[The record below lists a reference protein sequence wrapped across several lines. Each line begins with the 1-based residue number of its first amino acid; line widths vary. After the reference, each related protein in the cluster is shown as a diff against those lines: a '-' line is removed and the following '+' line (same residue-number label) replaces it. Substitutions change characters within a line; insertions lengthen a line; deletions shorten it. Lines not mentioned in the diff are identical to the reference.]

1 MANVF
6 DRLDRIEKNQTQGKR
21 DKRSALDRLDQI
33 QPVKDTAKKVDADSL
48 SRAKTTRQNQTK
60 TDTTAQGSKRKS
72 FFSYD
77 HKATSGYGQAN
88 RSPMGEVPRNAVWAE
103 KKAEDQNGEK
113 FSVGKLAGGMAVK
126 GATDFA
132 KSISGT
138 LSFLE
143 GAVTKPLDQLMG
155 AEGEFVE
162 SGMFHKLNEDIK
174 AEQEAAREYFQ
185 PNVEQGGKAA
195 EIADFLGTTTISAIP
210 QGLMAT
216 VAGSTKA
223 AQMGVDVVA
232 KAKDLAPGIWNSVRS
247 LAARSAKDPAFWSSF
262 FQTIGNDYEEA
273 IADGASELKAV
284 SYAIGNGL
292 LNAQVEVGGGLET
305 MDEAGDMG
313 IKAWAKAATEEGNEE
328 VIQGIIQ
335 RGLQNLVYEKGNP
348 IASVSDENAVLNPM
362 TSAQEWAGG
371 AFAGGVLS
379 GARIGGNYL
388 AGRAYNRKLA
398 NIGSDYQVEPEALV
412 KEGLSFPQGTEAR
425 RTAEQMQEKIS
436 SGTALTDTD
445 LGKMVAANEQTMYQ
459 QRQLEWANTPAEE
472 RAADGDRALLE
483 TARKMV
489 QGRENGKDPLTEAL
503 SGGKRVNQEQL
514 TQEQMEAWDTHND
527 VWVDAKDNVYQMDP
541 TQHISQR
548 TFEGVG
554 DRKVNAFQFDHP
566 ELQSYYKQAAE
577 QLVRDASLSID
588 APKTTRVERGTQ
600 GKRYI
605 HEILDT
611 PSLRSA
617 MDMGL
622 SRNQVIQAAQDLI
635 ADNGQENNAAAKR
648 LEFVLDDMLTRGYT
662 TAEGESF
669 GPNAAYISAKETI
682 PGYQAEQR
690 EALPIW
696 DMEETAQA
704 ETAREQD
711 VQQRMKRVRRAAGA
725 LGESGGKALT
735 AAYTEDTAKTIAP
748 KEAVEG
754 FYRVYNAAM
763 NGEQLTGEGAQA
775 AQKLPAH
782 LRFAAESAGQQDAL
796 RAKQAQFFGEKAG
809 LVKDDSWK
817 KAHLSS
823 KTNRTLD
830 ALGKAL
836 GVQIKF
842 AETVADGQANAQ
854 YGNGVITLALDAK
867 DPVLTSVVH
876 EAVHRIRETSPEA
889 YNTLAEFVQQTMT
902 AEGLDFN
909 LSERARLYGTEN
921 VSDLTEEMVADAFG
935 RVLGN
940 EDAVAILVQEHRNVA
955 QKVMDVLRDI
965 VNAVKRVLNHQ
976 NLELTAEQRAAFQDL
991 EGRMGEMERL
1001 FSDALGKAEAQRA
1014 KTLQGQNSD
1023 ATMGTTRNS
1032 LKEDL
1037 ENGRARKETRE
1048 DFKRR
1053 SVTEG
1058 YSVYEGKT
1066 AAYGYRNVSGR
1077 SAQGNARQVQEEVK
1091 KLGINAEII
1100 DGPLLWNRDGVTGTR
1115 EVKQAVT
1122 VGRSRIFINN
1132 ASTISPRNIAG
1143 HEAFHLW
1150 RSGTGRD
1157 AYIETVEDNLL
1168 FTSEAFREY
1177 QSAVAEAYLGGEA
1190 DLSDP
1195 KQEAILTEEL
1205 FAYISGDIHEGVYD
1219 DFLRPMFRDFDAVK
1233 AAWDE
1238 LVALNS
1244 GTKFSLKTPVEETDK
1259 LLALHNKDEN
1269 SILAAIKLG
1278 GLPMPS
1284 IAIVKARDGHTKY
1297 GPISLVFSKDTIDPQ
1312 LFRANKVYGGDA
1324 WTPTSPR
1331 VDYPVNSKKASQ
1343 LENELHRLAGDTS
1356 VAGGIF
1362 GNSAALRSVG
1372 IDDTSTRSTAELAEK
1387 LASTDTVRAA
1397 YLAEQG
1403 KSLEPVK
1410 MDKVWDKFGNDTL
1423 QKVIDRLGVNTLA
1436 EIEASLETGE
1446 SVKDALGENAE
1457 GIRDILRDY
1466 YREQGEPM
1474 LRRMAVKRHWTD
1486 AEINERRQTRIENSM
1501 DGVSIFTLEDI
1512 VRHAWDMYQDG
1523 GATKGEIDR
1532 MATSDA
1538 LRSAV
1543 DDHAVEEWIAGK
1555 LDGLLG
1561 EAGIYNGKDPYTP
1574 SGNLRSFS
1582 QLHYAYTLENIVK
1595 AMKEGQE
1602 ERGGNTWGA
1611 SAKTLQSVATPEY
1624 RSIQEIKADSG
1635 RLGMDE
1641 GAEYEAK
1648 LQAIDDQIGSIITKI
1663 KQGNKAHSDN
1673 SFVESDIIGSILME
1687 TSKGKRTVDAIMRA
1701 FSKEGYKISSQTA
1714 QDIQAVYQAA
1724 AEMPT
1729 GYFEAKPRRAVGFD
1743 EVLAAVIP
1751 DDSSKKLRDGL
1762 EQAGVQMLEYKTG
1775 DDADRLAKVNSVE
1788 GARFSRSDRELLS
1801 DYVKKYGAIP
1811 RGEKPSRE
1819 ITMPKKTGDGKN
1831 LSRTVRTILEAGAT
1845 PEAMV
1850 PNIEKLAA
1858 RGDFS
1863 YEAYSDKKAI
1873 SDAES
1878 KIRKVGW
1885 GQALTEWTAS
1895 MKKGEVSKANTA
1907 MGWALYN
1914 NAANSG
1920 DTKTALTVL
1929 NQMVEHQRSAAQAL
1943 QATRILKSMSPET
1956 QLYGVQR
1963 SVENLQEELN
1973 KRYGDK
1979 KGPELKIDE
1988 DLAERFMK
1996 AKDQESRDELLKEIY
2011 RDIGRQMPSRFID
2024 RWNAWRY
2031 LAMLG
2036 NTRTH
2041 VRNIVGNAG
2050 FMPVVATKNLVG
2062 TAIESAVYRVSG
2074 GKLNRSKALVW
2085 GGKQDRALLSA
2096 AWGDYAKVQEAALG
2110 GGKYS
2115 EFANAN
2121 RYIEEGRKIF
2131 GNTKIGL
2138 WNATGG
2144 KALETFRKA
2153 NSAALDVEDV
2163 WFSKPHY
2170 AYALSQYCKAH
2181 NITAEQIASGKGLR
2195 AAREYAIL
2203 EAQKA
2208 TYRDTNAFS
2217 QTISD
2222 LGRGSKAGKNKAK
2235 KAVATIME
2243 GILPFRKTPA
2253 NILARG
2259 VEYSPI
2265 GLANGIKEA
2274 LWDVQKGTKTGAE
2287 AIDAISAG
2295 LSGTGL
2301 LALGLYMAAQGLVR
2315 GHGGDDDKKK
2325 KFEEMQ
2331 GHQAYALELPD
2342 GRSVTLDWLAPEAL
2356 PFFIGVNLWE
2366 ETGGER
2372 ATLSDWMTST
2382 KLVTEPLL
2390 EMSCLQ
2396 SLNAVFDAV
2405 GYASSEGLDGL
2416 PAALAS
2422 AGTSYLTQALP
2433 TVLGQVE
2440 RTGEDKRY
2448 TTYTEKNAFLTG
2460 DIQYTLGKA
2469 SARVPGWD
2477 YQQIPYIDAWG
2488 RTEASGNA
2496 GTRAFNNF
2504 VNPAYTSQIQTS
2516 EMEKELLRLYEAT
2529 GESGVFPQR
2538 AEKYFTV
2545 DQERK
2550 DLTAQEYVKYAALKG
2565 QTSYQLATDLVK
2577 DKKYQTM
2584 SDQDKAAAVE
2594 NAYKLANQ
2602 QAKQKVGGYKP
2613 ESWIIKA
2620 AEAEKKHGI
2629 DQETYVLLKTQ
2640 TAGIESLK
2648 DKDGETISNSKGLQ
2662 IMELV
2667 YGYTGLSD
2675 KQKEA
2680 MFEYLGVGKTIRHY
2694 NPGKVKQELEKMKKK

>member
-1 MANVF
+1 MAKSFTDNF
-6 DRLDRIEKNQTQGKR
+6 Y
-21 DKRSALDRLDQI
+21 SALRSTGKGDEKKVSSPNDGKSSSARKNDNTYTGRFFEALEDKNVQFQNAKRVTPPTRTAGGGSTRNAAKEARKEQFAQKRTEREQAARAREIGDYVSGLDQEQQDAYDRAAAMLQREKSSSDSGLPEGYRKAGLKDLTWNSLKQGYYNAVYGQESFKDMYGDENEKARYEELLQGEDYRFVPQGGI
-33 QPVKDTAKKVDADSL
+33 QEAVSGAANLLGQQVRQWTDPNSVLLATGAATAASLAGKAGPQIMIPEEIITVPAAFAAGIKLGSSRSNFEIEAGNAYNELIENGVSADTAKKIATGVGGVNAALEFVQLDELFKSFKILKKSGA
-48 SRAKTTRQNQTK
+48 AKNLTEEIGQELLRRGI
-60 TDTTAQGSKRKS
+60 DVASETAQ
-72 FFSYD
+72 
-77 HKATSGYGQAN
+77 
-88 RSPMGEVPRNAVWAE
+88 EVAQE
-103 KKAEDQNGEK
+103 
-113 FSVGKLAGGMAVK
+113 
-126 GATDFA
+126 GATIA
-132 KSISGT
+132 GAQLGQKLESGNWQYT
-138 LSFLE
+138 GDEVKDRLLDTARSSALSFAAMNVP
-143 GAVTKPLDQLMG
+143 GAVNNTLYQVKNHSNSQTSQQDTVINNSQERQEQP
-155 AEGEFVE
+155 
-162 SGMFHKLNEDIK
+162 
-174 AEQEAAREYFQ
+174 QEAVRAPQESTER
-185 PNVEQGGKAA
+185 QGDTAPA
-195 EIADFLGTTTISAIP
+195 E
-210 QGLMAT
+210 
-216 VAGSTKA
+216 
-223 AQMGVDVVA
+223 AQ
-232 KAKDLAPGIWNSVRS
+232 N
-247 LAARSAKDPAFWSSF
+247 
-262 FQTIGNDYEEA
+262 
-273 IADGASELKAV
+273 
-284 SYAIGNGL
+284 
-292 LNAQVEVGGGLET
+292 NAQ
-305 MDEAGDMG
+305 
-313 IKAWAKAATEEGNEE
+313 
-328 VIQGIIQ
+328 
-335 RGLQNLVYEKGNP
+335 
-348 IASVSDENAVLNPM
+348 
-362 TSAQEWAGG
+362 
-371 AFAGGVLS
+371 
-379 GARIGGNYL
+379 
-388 AGRAYNRKLA
+388 
-398 NIGSDYQVEPEALV
+398 
-412 KEGLSFPQGTEAR
+412 
-425 RTAEQMQEKIS
+425 
-436 SGTALTDTD
+436 
-445 LGKMVAANEQTMYQ
+445 
-459 QRQLEWANTPAEE
+459 
-472 RAADGDRALLE
+472 DGDRALLE
-483 TARKMV
+483 TAREMV

-548 TFEGVG
+548 TFEGVR

-635 ADNGQENNAAAKR
+635 ADHGQENYAAAKR

-704 ETAREQD
+704 ETAGEQD
-711 VQQRMKRVRRAAGA
+711 VQQRMERVRRAAGA

-763 NGEQLTGEGAQA
+763 KGEQLTGEGAKA

-782 LRFAAESAGQQDAL
+782 LRFAAESAGKQDAL
-796 RAKQAQFFGEKAG
+796 RARQARFFGEKAG

-836 GVQIKF
+836 GVQIRF
-842 AETVADGQANAQ
+842 AETVAEGTANGQYADGT
-854 YGNGVITLALDAK
+854 ITLALDGEN
-867 DPVLTSVVH
+867 PVMTTVTH
-876 EAVHRIRETSPEA
+876 EAVHRLREMSPEA
-889 YNTLAEFVQQTMT
+889 YSALADFVR
-902 AEGLDFN
+902 GN
-909 LSERARLYGTEN
+909 LSEETADYALRKREVLNQSGDVDAM
-921 VSDLTEEMVADAFG
+921 TEEMVADAFG
-935 RVLGN
+935 RVLNDGK
-940 EDAVAILVQEHRNVA
+940 AIERLVQDDRSLAE
-955 QKVMDVLRDI
+955 KVRDVLADI
-965 VNAVKRVLNHQ
+965 VNAVKRVLDHQ
-976 NLELTAEQRAAFQDL
+976 NLELTAEQKAEFREL
-991 EGRMGEMERL
+991 EIRMGEMERL
-1001 FSDALGKAEAQRA
+1001 FSDALGKAEAQNGQKNTAQEGGTA
-1014 KTLQGQNSD
+1014 KFSIKETENGQYYVKADRQVLEGDDPAKWGKQLENFINNEIRHNRDVVLPTTDGNLIRLTERSAYKLSD
-1023 ATMGTTRNS
+1023 RNATNLKNHQKSELTPAQFKAKESAAAHIDEIILVGEFKSNADDIGGYHQNDIGEDGFNTYDAYFEDHDGQYYLVQFTSALNGDVETAYSIGAMRKRKKPTASKGSSALESGAQESGRLSTDRVAQNGKEVKAKYS
-1032 LKEDL
+1032 LKEYTAEEKKQHVKDAAAYFGRTYKWAETGYITTDGKRLDFSGRHDGAPGGYRTVDHRDIRDALGLDYGGDDYSGAMVQFMGEGNIRISPESGGINLSVMPTKAQMDILSDFISKQRGEVILDL
-1037 ENGRARKETRE
+1037 DTPGGDTVSSTEYPRGTHANKVLGDIRAYFE
-1048 DFKRR
+1048 
-1053 SVTEG
+1053 
-1058 YSVYEGKT
+1058 EGKQPQ
-1066 AAYGYRNVSGR
+1066 VSEV
-1077 SAQGNARQVQEEVK
+1077 ARFRYSLKEV
-1091 KLGINAEII
+1091 
-1100 DGPLLWNRDGVTGTR
+1100 PP
-1115 EVKQAVT
+1115 VKP
-1122 VGRSRIFINN
+1122 N
-1132 ASTISPRNIAG
+1132 
-1143 HEAFHLW
+1143 
-1150 RSGTGRD
+1150 
-1157 AYIETVEDNLL
+1157 
-1168 FTSEAFREY
+1168 
-1177 QSAVAEAYLGGEA
+1177 
-1190 DLSDP
+1190 SDDWKP
-1195 KQEAILTEEL
+1195 GATFYE
-1205 FAYISGDIHEGVYD
+1205 
-1219 DFLRPMFRDFDAVK
+1219 VK
-1233 AAWDE
+1233 AAHPTLFALDADEADTRNPTQISGTVKSYRKIYDALQAENFDGTILDASSGLGYGTKAGREEYGFDVDDIEPFPDAKYQPNYTDYSTLDKTYDVIISNAVLNVMPQDLRDAMVVKIGEMLNPGGRAFINVRGTDVKNAGSKVAINDDLMEYFISNTGSYQKGFTSKE
-1238 LVALNS
+1238 LVS
-1244 GTKFSLKTPVEETDK
+1244 
-1259 LLALHNKDEN
+1259 
-1269 SILAAIKLG
+1269 
-1278 GLPMPS
+1278 
-1284 IAIVKARDGHTKY
+1284 
-1297 GPISLVFSKDTIDPQ
+1297 
-1312 LFRANKVYGGDA
+1312 
-1324 WTPTSPR
+1324 
-1331 VDYPVNSKKASQ
+1331 
-1343 LENELHRLAGDTS
+1343 
-1356 VAGGIF
+1356 
-1362 GNSAALRSVG
+1362 
-1372 IDDTSTRSTAELAEK
+1372 
-1387 LASTDTVRAA
+1387 
-1397 YLAEQG
+1397 YL
-1403 KSLEPVK
+1403 
-1410 MDKVWDKFGNDTL
+1410 
-1423 QKVIDRLGVNTLA
+1423 
-1436 EIEASLETGE
+1436 
-1446 SVKDALGENAE
+1446 KDALGDGFTVEPTRKFGAVSA
-1457 GIRDILRDY
+1457 IVTRDGDTQQYSRK
-1466 YREQGEPM
+1466 EKAM
-1474 LRRMAVKRHWTD
+1474 LEAFRKEYGT
-1486 AEINERRQTRIENSM
+1486 IP
-1501 DGVSIFTLEDI
+1501 
-1512 VRHAWDMYQDG
+1512 
-1523 GATKGEIDR
+1523 KGE
-1532 MATSDA
+1532 T
-1538 LRSAV
+1538 
-1543 DDHAVEEWIAGK
+1543 
-1555 LDGLLG
+1555 
-1561 EAGIYNGKDPYTP
+1561 
-1574 SGNLRSFS
+1574 
-1582 QLHYAYTLENIVK
+1582 
-1595 AMKEGQE
+1595 
-1602 ERGGNTWGA
+1602 
-1611 SAKTLQSVATPEY
+1611 
-1624 RSIQEIKADSG
+1624 
-1635 RLGMDE
+1635 
-1641 GAEYEAK
+1641 
-1648 LQAIDDQIGSIITKI
+1648 
-1663 KQGNKAHSDN
+1663 
-1673 SFVESDIIGSILME
+1673 
-1687 TSKGKRTVDAIMRA
+1687 
-1701 FSKEGYKISSQTA
+1701 
-1714 QDIQAVYQAA
+1714 
-1724 AEMPT
+1724 
-1729 GYFEAKPRRAVGFD
+1729 
-1743 EVLAAVIP
+1743 
-1751 DDSSKKLRDGL
+1751 
-1762 EQAGVQMLEYKTG
+1762 
-1775 DDADRLAKVNSVE
+1775 
-1788 GARFSRSDRELLS
+1788 
-1801 DYVKKYGAIP
+1801 
-1811 RGEKPSRE
+1811 PSRE
-1819 ITMPKKTGDGKN
+1819 ILLPRKTAADKKV
-1831 LSRTVRTILEAGAT
+1831 SQTVRTILEAGAT
-1845 PEAMV
+1845 PEGMV
-1850 PNIEKLAA
+1850 PTVEDMVAK
-1858 RGDFS
+1858 GDFS

-1878 KIRKVGW
+1878 QIKKVGW
-1885 GQALTEWTAS
+1885 AQALTDWTKAVKS
-1895 MKKGEVSKANTA
+1895 GEVSKANTA

-1956 QLYGVQR
+1956 QLYGAQR

-1988 DLAERFMK
+1988 DLAKRFMK

-2041 VRNIVGNAG
+2041 VRNIMGNAG

-2115 EFANAN
+2115 DLANAN

-2181 NITAEQIASGKGLR
+2181 GITAEQIAGGKGLK

-2208 TYRDTNAFS
+2208 TYRDTNALS
-2217 QTISD
+2217 QTISE
-2222 LGRGSKAGKNKAK
+2222 LGRSSRTEKNKGR

-2396 SLNAVFDAV
+2396 SLNGVFDAV

-2433 TVLGQVE
+2433 TVLGQAE

-2448 TTYTEKNAFLTG
+2448 TTYTEKNAFLTS

-2469 SARVPGWD
+2469 SAKIPGWD

-2504 VNPAYTSQIQTS
+2504 VNPAYTSQIQNS
-2516 EMEKELLRLYEAT
+2516 AMEKELLRLYEAT

-2550 DLTAQEYVKYAALKG
+2550 DLTAQEYVKYAELKG
-2565 QTSYQLATDLVK
+2565 QRAYQLVTDLVK
-2577 DKKYQTM
+2577 DKKYQAM
-2584 SDQDKAAAVE
+2584 SDQDKVAAVE

-2602 QAKQKVGGYKP
+2602 QAKQKVGGYEP

-2620 AEAEKKHGI
+2620 EEAEKKHGI

>member
-6 DRLDRIEKNQTQGKR
+6 DRLDRIEKNQTQGKKE
-21 DKRSALDRLDQI
+21 KRSALDRLDKI

-48 SRAKTTRQNQTK
+48 SRAKTTPKKQAK
-60 TDTTAQGSKRKS
+60 TDTTARGSKRKS

-77 HKATSGYGQAN
+77 REATSGYGQAN
-88 RSPMGEVPRNAVWAE
+88 RSPMGEVPRNAVRAE
-103 KKAEDQNGEK
+103 KRAEYQDGEK

-155 AEGEFVE
+155 AEGEFVK

-174 AEQEAAREYFQ
+174 EEQEAAREYFQ
-185 PNVEQGGKAA
+185 PNVERGGKAA

-223 AQMGVDVVA
+223 AQTGVDVVA

-247 LAARSAKDPAFWSSF
+247 LTARSAKNPAFWSSF

-313 IKAWAKAATEEGNEE
+313 IKAWAKTAAEEGNEE

-388 AGRAYNRKLA
+388 AGQAYNRQLA

-412 KEGLSFPQGTEAR
+412 QEGLSFPQGTEAR
-425 RTAEQMQEKIS
+425 RTAEQMQEKIN
-436 SGTALTDTD
+436 SGTSLTDSD

-483 TARKMV
+483 TARSMT
-489 QGRENGKDPLTEAL
+489 REQQETDSRNGQT
-503 SGGKRVNQEQL
+503 
-514 TQEQMEAWDTHND
+514 
-527 VWVDAKDNVYQMDP
+527 
-541 TQHISQR
+541 
-548 TFEGVG
+548 
-554 DRKVNAFQFDHP
+554 
-566 ELQSYYKQAAE
+566 AE
-577 QLVRDASLSID
+577 QDESRIGRD
-588 APKTTRVERGTQ
+588 
-600 GKRYI
+600 
-605 HEILDT
+605 
-611 PSLRSA
+611 
-617 MDMGL
+617 
-622 SRNQVIQAAQDLI
+622 IQ
-635 ADNGQENNAAAKR
+635 DN
-648 LEFVLDDMLTRGYT
+648 
-662 TAEGESF
+662 
-669 GPNAAYISAKETI
+669 
-682 PGYQAEQR
+682 
-690 EALPIW
+690 
-696 DMEETAQA
+696 ME
-704 ETAREQD
+704 
-711 VQQRMKRVRRAAGA
+711 RVRRAAGA

-754 FYRVYNAAM
+754 FYKVYNAALK
-763 NGEQLTGEGAQA
+763 GEQLSDTDARSA
-775 AQKLPAH
+775 AALPAH
-782 LRFAAESAGQQDAL
+782 LRYAAQSAGQQDAL
-796 RAKQAQFFGEKAG
+796 RAKQAKFFGEKAG

-842 AETVADGQANAQ
+842 AETVAEGQANAQ

-876 EAVHRIRETSPEA
+876 ESVHRIRETSPEA

-935 RVLGN
+935 RVLNDGK
-940 EDAVAILVQEHRNVA
+940 AIERLVQDNRSLAE
-955 QKVMDVLRDI
+955 KVRDVLADI

-976 NLELTAEQRAAFQDL
+976 NLQLTQEQRAAFQDL
-991 EGRMGEMERL
+991 EGRMSEMERL
-1001 FSDALGKAEAQRA
+1001 FSDALGKEESQNGQKNTAQEGGTAKFSIKEDSQGKVVSDNRGWHWDDLSYRSYRGDSPMSRAGYAMMADDPHALHAYGDKVVAVRQAELKPIAEFQDKIAENWERDKENGTLPYA
-1014 KTLQGQNSD
+1014 LETELGHLSGEEVAAAFDPDDIVDSANAWDNEDMVQWAYEKVFDGIQGVKTSD
-1023 ATMGTTRNS
+1023 GAIVFDEGLLHSIDPEADVLGDELHGETRKESEKKFS
-1032 LKEDL
+1032 LKEDSQVRKL
-1037 ENGRARKETRE
+1037 TDANVAIDRKTKSASPVRYSLKTWTASDYVEKREEAAKALSKSLGVPKKKALAYIDDINSIAKTIADDRVRLDYEASPGRSSFVGNTEYGGSIDFSTICAKRRLLTGTFEAIQAQLPNTALTAENILTIRKMMADRGYQVSCGLCYVEGSRANMGQYTKQFLTEYAETNPKYLPNMAEMNTASGQEQVRIHHPEVYEAYEKFMNKLAQRKPKMYQMATEYQGEILNKFKGKKQAESVAEKNRNGGIRFQSFSDFEVIHLIDNMQVIMDMAKVGLAGQAYTKVPNFAWAMGDTGLKINLSLIAKGVDKNGKIILDEVEGMPRRDAE
-1048 DFKRR
+1048 ALRKRYSDNVGTILVIFNDDQLKSALNDPFIDFIIPFHRSQWNSAQYEMMGLPANAKDYTMWQNESYIEPVYSKSGKKMRPANYMPNEYWDFNRSGKENAESYLKMCAANNRKPKFSNLLDRNADGSYSLKADGSTDGYWKLLIDFKMYDNDGNGSPQKPVVPNFNMDEAARMMA
-1053 SVTEG
+1053 E
-1058 YSVYEGKT
+1058 YEG
-1066 AAYGYRNVSGR
+1066 
-1077 SAQGNARQVQEEVK
+1077 
-1091 KLGINAEII
+1091 
-1100 DGPLLWNRDGVTGTR
+1100 
-1115 EVKQAVT
+1115 
-1122 VGRSRIFINN
+1122 
-1132 ASTISPRNIAG
+1132 G
-1143 HEAFHLW
+1143 HEKFP
-1150 RSGTGRD
+1150 
-1157 AYIETVEDNLL
+1157 
-1168 FTSEAFREY
+1168 
-1177 QSAVAEAYLGGEA
+1177 VANDVVA
-1190 DLSDP
+1190 DFVAQYKKENPDIRYSLKPVPPVRP
-1195 KQEAILTEEL
+1195 KSKDWKPGAT
-1205 FAYISGDIHEGVYD
+1205 
-1219 DFLRPMFRDFDAVK
+1219 FDEVK
-1233 AAWDE
+1233 AAHPTLFALDADEADTRNPTQITGTVKSYRKIYDALQAENFDGTILDASSGLGYGTRAGREEYGFDVDDIEPFPDAKYQPNYTDYSALDKTYDVIISNAVLNVMPQDLRDAMVVKIGEMLNPGGRAFINVRGTDVKNAGSKVAINDDLMEYFISNTGSYQKGFTSKE
-1238 LVALNS
+1238 LVS
-1244 GTKFSLKTPVEETDK
+1244 
-1259 LLALHNKDEN
+1259 
-1269 SILAAIKLG
+1269 
-1278 GLPMPS
+1278 
-1284 IAIVKARDGHTKY
+1284 
-1297 GPISLVFSKDTIDPQ
+1297 
-1312 LFRANKVYGGDA
+1312 
-1324 WTPTSPR
+1324 
-1331 VDYPVNSKKASQ
+1331 
-1343 LENELHRLAGDTS
+1343 
-1356 VAGGIF
+1356 
-1362 GNSAALRSVG
+1362 
-1372 IDDTSTRSTAELAEK
+1372 
-1387 LASTDTVRAA
+1387 
-1397 YLAEQG
+1397 YL
-1403 KSLEPVK
+1403 
-1410 MDKVWDKFGNDTL
+1410 
-1423 QKVIDRLGVNTLA
+1423 
-1436 EIEASLETGE
+1436 
-1446 SVKDALGENAE
+1446 KDALGDGFTVEPTRKFGAVSA
-1457 GIRDILRDY
+1457 IVTRDGD
-1466 YREQGEPM
+1466 M
-1474 LRRMAVKRHWTD
+1474 L
-1486 AEINERRQTRIENSM
+1486 SM
-1501 DGVSIFTLEDI
+1501 D
-1512 VRHAWDMYQDG
+1512 
-1523 GATKGEIDR
+1523 
-1532 MATSDA
+1532 
-1538 LRSAV
+1538 
-1543 DDHAVEEWIAGK
+1543 
-1555 LDGLLG
+1555 
-1561 EAGIYNGKDPYTP
+1561 
-1574 SGNLRSFS
+1574 
-1582 QLHYAYTLENIVK
+1582 
-1595 AMKEGQE
+1595 
-1602 ERGGNTWGA
+1602 
-1611 SAKTLQSVATPEY
+1611 
-1624 RSIQEIKADSG
+1624 
-1635 RLGMDE
+1635 
-1641 GAEYEAK
+1641 
-1648 LQAIDDQIGSIITKI
+1648 
-1663 KQGNKAHSDN
+1663 
-1673 SFVESDIIGSILME
+1673 
-1687 TSKGKRTVDAIMRA
+1687 
-1701 FSKEGYKISSQTA
+1701 
-1714 QDIQAVYQAA
+1714 
-1724 AEMPT
+1724 
-1729 GYFEAKPRRAVGFD
+1729 
-1743 EVLAAVIP
+1743 
-1751 DDSSKKLRDGL
+1751 
-1762 EQAGVQMLEYKTG
+1762 
-1775 DDADRLAKVNSVE
+1775 VNE
-1788 GARFSRSDRELLS
+1788 KFSRSDRELLS

-1811 RGEKPSRE
+1811 RGENPSRE
-1819 ITMPKKTGDGKN
+1819 ILLPRKTAADKKV
-1831 LSRTVRTILEAGAT
+1831 SQTVRTILEAGAT
-1845 PEAMV
+1845 PDGMV
-1850 PNIEKLAA
+1850 PTVEDMVAK
-1858 RGDFS
+1858 GDFS
-1863 YEAYSDKKAI
+1863 YDAYTDKQAI

-1878 KIRKVGW
+1878 QIKKVGW
-1885 GQALTEWTAS
+1885 AQALTDWTKAVKS
-1895 MKKGEVSKANTA
+1895 GEVSKANTA

-1920 DTKTALTVL
+1920 DTKTALSVL
-1929 NQMVEHQRSAAQAL
+1929 ENMVEHQRSAAQAL

-1956 QLYGVQR
+1956 QLYGAQR

-1996 AKDQESRDELLKEIY
+1996 AKDQESRDEILKEIY

-2096 AWGDYAKVQEAALG
+2096 AWGDYSKVQEAALG
-2110 GGKYS
+2110 SGKYS

-2131 GNTKIGL
+2131 GNTKSGL
-2138 WNATGG
+2138 WNSTGG
-2144 KALETFRKA
+2144 RALETFRKA

-2181 NITAEQIASGKGLR
+2181 GITAEQIADGKGLK

-2208 TYRDTNAFS
+2208 TYRDTNALS
-2217 QTISD
+2217 QTISE
-2222 LGRGSKAGKNKAK
+2222 LGRGTRFGNSGVGKALT
-2235 KAVATIME
+2235 TITE

-2433 TVLGQVE
+2433 TVLGQAE

-2469 SARVPGWD
+2469 SAKIPGWD

-2488 RTEASGNA
+2488 RTESSGNA

-2504 VNPAYTSQIQTS
+2504 VNPAYTSQIQNS
-2516 EMEKELLRLYEAT
+2516 AMEKELLRLYEAT

-2545 DQERK
+2545 DQDRK
-2550 DLTAQEYVKYAALKG
+2550 DLTAQEYVKYAELKG
-2565 QTSYQLATDLVK
+2565 QSAYQLVTDLVK
-2577 DKKYQTM
+2577 DKKYQAM

-2629 DQETYVLLKTQ
+2629 DQKTYVLLKTQ

-2680 MFEYLGVGKTIRHY
+2680 MFEYLGVGTSIRHY

>member
-1 MANVF
+1 MASVF
-6 DRLDRIEKNQTQGKR
+6 DRIDKIEKGQKPVKKEKRDAIARLDSIQPIDRQTEAATPVRTAGGGSTRNAAKEARQEQFAQKRTEREQAARAREIGDYVSGLDQEQQDAYMRIKRKLDTNEPYLLERAWDAAKGGAKGSLGANINAAAALYDAAQGARNEFNKEDLSFSQHSLDRAKSDLAAMEEDNRKAPGTWSEKDLEQQRTVIQALTDQTAAYGKVQRAQEGTARESYALADAAQESSAADIERAKQGLNKGGQILVDAGASMTQTAMDAAANLLTGGASMAPFAFRAFGGGTQKARQDDPGSALWQQMAYGAASAAKEVFTEKMFNLALPFAKAYGGGALDDVVERGIRKAVDRFAKTDAGKR
-21 DKRSALDRLDQI
+21 ALGGALTFGAGAVSEGLEELIGDWMEWQMPRIYGGDVASAGETLESSLYDFLVGAASGAMGGVISPGTYQYDI
-33 QPVKDTAKKVDADSL
+33 GDTAWARKNAAVDGA
-48 SRAKTTRQNQTK
+48 
-60 TDTTAQGSKRKS
+60 
-72 FFSYD
+72 Y
-77 HKATSGYGQAN
+77 
-88 RSPMGEVPRNAVWAE
+88 RSMSEN
-103 KKAEDQNGEK
+103 
-113 FSVGKLAGGMAVK
+113 
-126 GATDFA
+126 
-132 KSISGT
+132 
-138 LSFLE
+138 
-143 GAVTKPLDQLMG
+143 
-155 AEGEFVE
+155 
-162 SGMFHKLNEDIK
+162 GMFSREAD
-174 AEQEAAREYFQ
+174 AAREQ
-185 PNVEQGGKAA
+185 ARNSLGIPRRSTEQ
-195 EIADFLGTTTISAIP
+195 
-210 QGLMAT
+210 QGHTAP
-216 VAGSTKA
+216 AGI
-223 AQMGVDVVA
+223 Q
-232 KAKDLAPGIWNSVRS
+232 N
-247 LAARSAKDPAFWSSF
+247 
-262 FQTIGNDYEEA
+262 
-273 IADGASELKAV
+273 
-284 SYAIGNGL
+284 
-292 LNAQVEVGGGLET
+292 EV
-305 MDEAGDMG
+305 
-313 IKAWAKAATEEGNEE
+313 
-328 VIQGIIQ
+328 Q
-335 RGLQNLVYEKGNP
+335 
-348 IASVSDENAVLNPM
+348 
-362 TSAQEWAGG
+362 
-371 AFAGGVLS
+371 
-379 GARIGGNYL
+379 
-388 AGRAYNRKLA
+388 
-398 NIGSDYQVEPEALV
+398 
-412 KEGLSFPQGTEAR
+412 
-425 RTAEQMQEKIS
+425 
-436 SGTALTDTD
+436 
-445 LGKMVAANEQTMYQ
+445 
-459 QRQLEWANTPAEE
+459 
-472 RAADGDRALLE
+472 DGDRALLE
-483 TARKMV
+483 TAREMV
-489 QGRENGKDPLTEAL
+489 QDRENGKDPLTEVL

-648 LEFVLDDMLTRGYT
+648 LEFVLDDMLTRGYM

-696 DMEETAQA
+696 DMEEAAQA

-754 FYRVYNAAM
+754 FYKVYNAALK
-763 NGEQLTGEGAQA
+763 GEQLADTDARSA
-775 AQKLPAH
+775 AALPAH
-782 LRFAAESAGQQDAL
+782 LRYAAQSAGQQDAL

-823 KTNRTLD
+823 KTDRTLD

-842 AETVADGQANAQ
+842 AETVADGQANGQ
-854 YGNGVITLALDAK
+854 YVNGTITLALDGEN
-867 DPVLTSVVH
+867 PVMTTVTH
-876 EAVHRIRETSPEA
+876 EAVHRLREMSPEA
-889 YNTLAEFVQQTMT
+889 YSALADFVRGNMSEET
-902 AEGLDFN
+902 ADYALLKREVLNQSGD
-909 LSERARLYGTEN
+909 AAAM
-921 VSDLTEEMVADAFG
+921 TEEMVADAFG
-935 RVLGN
+935 RVLNDGK
-940 EDAVAILVQEHRNVA
+940 AIERLVQDNRSLAE
-955 QKVMDVLRDI
+955 KVRDVLADI

-976 NLELTAEQRAAFQDL
+976 NLELTAEQKAEFREL

-1001 FSDALGKAEAQRA
+1001 FSDALGKAALQTGTGNGTMNADENFFWEGKRNGRKGAPDA
-1014 KTLQGQNSD
+1014 GTVENLQGEKRDRQQKAGGGDQRVRGELSD
-1023 ATMGTTRNS
+1023 AAGRYGRVNPTFGAKPVRTWAEGHTVEPARGSVAYTEQQTAMEYGVPSFVVADEVWAKNKGNTPAFSADGQIYLRETLPERNRGMYAPHEVTHVMKQVGYQPYLDFVERTPTMLNMSDPATMLLLNHVAEHLHTTI
-1032 LKEDL
+1032 ED
-1037 ENGRARKETRE
+1037 ADPTRLYDE
-1048 DFKRR
+1048 FNA
-1053 SVTEG
+1053 TMYG
-1058 YSVYEGKT
+1058 HIAAGKT
-1066 AAYGYRNVSGR
+1066 GMFTNGPAAY
-1077 SAQGNARQVQEEVK
+1077 
-1091 KLGINAEII
+1091 
-1100 DGPLLWNRDGVTGTR
+1100 
-1115 EVKQAVT
+1115 
-1122 VGRSRIFINN
+1122 
-1132 ASTISPRNIAG
+1132 
-1143 HEAFHLW
+1143 AFH
-1150 RSGTGRD
+1150 
-1157 AYIETVEDNLL
+1157 
-1168 FTSEAFREY
+1168 
-1177 QSAVAEAYLGGEA
+1177 
-1190 DLSDP
+1190 
-1195 KQEAILTEEL
+1195 
-1205 FAYISGDIHEGVYD
+1205 
-1219 DFLRPMFRDFDAVK
+1219 DFDSYVK
-1233 AAWDE
+1233 E
-1238 LVALNS
+1238 LTGVHEQFKAENEK
-1244 GTKFSLKTPVEETDK
+1244 GKKFSLKEYTAEEKKQHVKDAVAYFGRTFKWAETGYITTDGK
-1259 LLALHNKDEN
+1259 RLDFSGRHDGGPGGYRTVDHRDIRDALGDDYGGDDHSGSMVQFMGEGNIRISPESGGINLSVMPTKAQLD
-1269 SILAAIKLG
+1269 ILSDFISKQRGEVILD
-1278 GLPMPS
+1278 LDT
-1284 IAIVKARDGHTKY
+1284 VDGNTVSSTEYPRGTH
-1297 GPISLVFSKDTIDPQ
+1297 
-1312 LFRANKVYGGDA
+1312 ANKVLADI
-1324 WTPTSPR
+1324 
-1331 VDYPVNSKKASQ
+1331 KAYFEEGKQPQVS
-1343 LENELHRLAGDTS
+1343 E
-1356 VAGGIF
+1356 VARF
-1362 GNSAALRSVG
+1362 R
-1372 IDDTSTRSTAELAEK
+1372 
-1387 LASTDTVRAA
+1387 
-1397 YLAEQG
+1397 Y
-1403 KSLEPVK
+1403 SLKEVPPVK
-1410 MDKVWDKFGNDTL
+1410 PNSDDWKPGATFYEVKAAHPTLFALDADEADTRNPTQISGTVKSYRKIYDALQAENFDGTILDASSGLGYGTRAGREEYGFDVDDIEPFPDAKYQPNYTDYSALNKTYDAIISNAVLNVMPQDLRDAMVVKIGEMLNPGGRAFINVRGTDVKNAGSKVAINDDLMEYFISNTGSY
-1423 QKVIDRLGVNTLA
+1423 QKGFTSKELVSYL
-1436 EIEASLETGE
+1436 
-1446 SVKDALGENAE
+1446 KDALGDGFTVEPTRKFGAVSA
-1457 GIRDILRDY
+1457 IVTRDGDTQQYSRK
-1466 YREQGEPM
+1466 EKAM
-1474 LRRMAVKRHWTD
+1474 LEAFRKEYGT
-1486 AEINERRQTRIENSM
+1486 IP
-1501 DGVSIFTLEDI
+1501 
-1512 VRHAWDMYQDG
+1512 
-1523 GATKGEIDR
+1523 KGE
-1532 MATSDA
+1532 T
-1538 LRSAV
+1538 
-1543 DDHAVEEWIAGK
+1543 
-1555 LDGLLG
+1555 
-1561 EAGIYNGKDPYTP
+1561 
-1574 SGNLRSFS
+1574 
-1582 QLHYAYTLENIVK
+1582 
-1595 AMKEGQE
+1595 
-1602 ERGGNTWGA
+1602 
-1611 SAKTLQSVATPEY
+1611 
-1624 RSIQEIKADSG
+1624 
-1635 RLGMDE
+1635 
-1641 GAEYEAK
+1641 
-1648 LQAIDDQIGSIITKI
+1648 
-1663 KQGNKAHSDN
+1663 
-1673 SFVESDIIGSILME
+1673 
-1687 TSKGKRTVDAIMRA
+1687 
-1701 FSKEGYKISSQTA
+1701 
-1714 QDIQAVYQAA
+1714 
-1724 AEMPT
+1724 
-1729 GYFEAKPRRAVGFD
+1729 
-1743 EVLAAVIP
+1743 
-1751 DDSSKKLRDGL
+1751 
-1762 EQAGVQMLEYKTG
+1762 
-1775 DDADRLAKVNSVE
+1775 
-1788 GARFSRSDRELLS
+1788 
-1801 DYVKKYGAIP
+1801 
-1811 RGEKPSRE
+1811 PSRE
-1819 ITMPKKTGDGKN
+1819 ILLPRKTAADKKV
-1831 LSRTVRTILEAGAT
+1831 SQTVRTILEAGAT
-1845 PEAMV
+1845 PEGMV
-1850 PNIEKLAA
+1850 PTVEDMVAK
-1858 RGDFS
+1858 GDFS

-1878 KIRKVGW
+1878 QIKKVGW
-1885 GQALTEWTAS
+1885 AQALTDWTKAVKS
-1895 MKKGEVSKANTA
+1895 GEVSKANTA

-1956 QLYGVQR
+1956 QLYGAQR

-1988 DLAERFMK
+1988 DLAKRFMK

-2041 VRNIVGNAG
+2041 VRNIMGNAG

-2115 EFANAN
+2115 DLANAN

-2181 NITAEQIASGKGLR
+2181 GITAEQIAGGKGLK

-2208 TYRDTNAFS
+2208 TYRDTNALS
-2217 QTISD
+2217 QTISE
-2222 LGRGSKAGKNKAK
+2222 LGRSSRTEKNKGR

-2396 SLNAVFDAV
+2396 SLNGVFDAV

-2433 TVLGQVE
+2433 TVLGQAE

-2448 TTYTEKNAFLTG
+2448 TTYTEKNAFLTS

-2469 SARVPGWD
+2469 SARIPGWD

-2488 RTEASGNA
+2488 RTEASGGT

-2529 GESGVFPQR
+2529 GEGGVFPQR
-2538 AEKYFTV
+2538 ADKYFTV

-2550 DLTAQEYVKYAALKG
+2550 DLTAQEYVKYATLKG
-2565 QTSYQLATDLVK
+2565 QSAYQLVTDLVK
-2577 DKKYQTM
+2577 DKKYQAM
-2584 SDQDKAAAVE
+2584 SDQDKVAAVE

-2602 QAKQKVGGYKP
+2602 QAKAKIAGYEP
-2613 ESWIIKA
+2613 ESWIVKA

>member
-1 MANVF
+1 MASVF

-21 DKRSALDRLDQI
+21 EKRDAISRLDSIQPIDRQTEAATPVRTAGGGSTRNAAKEARQEQFAQKRTEREQAALDRKVSDYVSGLDQEQQDAYVRAKSRLEHDGPSLLQRVSDTVIGGAKEALGAEINAAAALYDAAQGARNEFNKENLSFSQHSLDRAKSDLAAMEEDNRKSPGTWSEKDLEQQRTVI
-33 QPVKDTAKKVDADSL
+33 QSLTDQTAAYGKVQRAQEGTARESYALADAAQKSSAADIERAKQGLSKGGQIFVDAGASMTQTAMDAAANLLTGGASMAPFAFRAFGGGTQQARQDNPDSTLGQQLAYGAASAAKEVFTEKMFNLALPFAKAYGGGVRDYVVEREIRKAVDRFAKTDAGKRVLGGVLTFGADAVSEGLEELIGDWMEWQMPRIYGGDVASAGETLESSLYDFLVGAASGAMGGVISPGTYQYDIGDTAGARQDAAMDNAY
-48 SRAKTTRQNQTK
+48 RAMSEN
-60 TDTTAQGSKRKS
+60 
-72 FFSYD
+72 
-77 HKATSGYGQAN
+77 
-88 RSPMGEVPRNAVWAE
+88 
-103 KKAEDQNGEK
+103 
-113 FSVGKLAGGMAVK
+113 
-126 GATDFA
+126 
-132 KSISGT
+132 
-138 LSFLE
+138 
-143 GAVTKPLDQLMG
+143 
-155 AEGEFVE
+155 
-162 SGMFHKLNEDIK
+162 GMFS
-174 AEQEAAREYFQ
+174 QEADAAREQ
-185 PNVEQGGKAA
+185 AR
-195 EIADFLGTTTISAIP
+195 DSLGMP
-210 QGLMAT
+210 Q
-216 VAGSTKA
+216 
-223 AQMGVDVVA
+223 
-232 KAKDLAPGIWNSVRS
+232 
-247 LAARSAKDPAFWSSF
+247 RSAERQGYTAPAEV
-262 FQTIGNDYEEA
+262 QN
-273 IADGASELKAV
+273 
-284 SYAIGNGL
+284 
-292 LNAQVEVGGGLET
+292 NAQ
-305 MDEAGDMG
+305 
-313 IKAWAKAATEEGNEE
+313 
-328 VIQGIIQ
+328 
-335 RGLQNLVYEKGNP
+335 
-348 IASVSDENAVLNPM
+348 
-362 TSAQEWAGG
+362 
-371 AFAGGVLS
+371 
-379 GARIGGNYL
+379 
-388 AGRAYNRKLA
+388 
-398 NIGSDYQVEPEALV
+398 
-412 KEGLSFPQGTEAR
+412 
-425 RTAEQMQEKIS
+425 
-436 SGTALTDTD
+436 
-445 LGKMVAANEQTMYQ
+445 
-459 QRQLEWANTPAEE
+459 
-472 RAADGDRALLE
+472 DGDRALLE
-483 TARKMV
+483 TAREMV

-622 SRNQVIQAAQDLI
+622 SRSQVIQAAQDLI

-690 EALPIW
+690 DALPIW
-696 DMEETAQA
+696 DMEEAAQA
-704 ETAREQD
+704 ETARGQD
-711 VQQRMKRVRRAAGA
+711 VQQRMERVRRAAGA

-763 NGEQLTGEGAQA
+763 KGEKLTGEGAQA
-775 AQKLPAH
+775 SQKLPAH
-782 LRFAAESAGQQDAL
+782 LRYAAQSAGQQDAL
-796 RAKQAQFFGEKAG
+796 RAKQAKFFGEKAG
-809 LVKDDSWK
+809 LVKDDSWR

-823 KTNRTLD
+823 KTDRTLD

-854 YGNGVITLALDAK
+854 YGNGVITMALDAK

-940 EDAVAILVQEHRNVA
+940 EDAVASLVQEHRNVA
-955 QKVMDVLRDI
+955 QKVMDVLQDI

-1001 FSDALGKAEAQRA
+1001 FSDALGKAEAQNGQKNTAQEGGTA
-1014 KTLQGQNSD
+1014 KFSI
-1023 ATMGTTRNS
+1023 
-1032 LKEDL
+1032 
-1037 ENGRARKETRE
+1037 KETDDGKKYVQADRQVIFGDDPNSWSEQLE
-1048 DFKRR
+1048 DYINGKIRR
-1053 SVTEG
+1053 GENVELIGADGDILLLTATSAGKLSDDHTSDG
-1058 YSVYEGKT
+1058 RTMSKDAYEKKVN
-1066 AAYGYRNVSGR
+1066 AAAHIDELAQVSTRGNRNVADYNDRHGSMADGGWNYRTSYFMDFDGKYYQVMISVALGADGKMVYNIGQMQERSTPQINGSSAVNSGAQR
-1077 SAQGNARQVQEEVK
+1077 GSA
-1091 KLGINAEII
+1091 
-1100 DGPLLWNRDGVTGTR
+1100 PTG
-1115 EVKQAVT
+1115 
-1122 VGRSRIFINN
+1122 SI
-1132 ASTISPRNIAG
+1132 
-1143 HEAFHLW
+1143 
-1150 RSGTGRD
+1150 SGTGRD
-1157 AYIETVEDNLL
+1157 VNNKKPTASKGSSALESGAQESGRLSTDRVAQNGKEVKAKYSLK
-1168 FTSEAFREY
+1168 EY
-1177 QSAVAEAYLGGEA
+1177 TAEEKKQHVKDAVAYFGRTFKWAETGYITTDGKRLDFSGRHDGGPGGYRTVDHRDIRDALGDDYGGDDHSGSMVQFMGEGNIRISPESGGINLSVMPTKA
-1190 DLSDP
+1190 QLDTLSDFIS
-1195 KQEAILTEEL
+1195 KQRGEVILDLDAPGGDTVSSTE
-1205 FAYISGDIHEGVYD
+1205 YP
-1219 DFLRPMFRDFDAVK
+1219 R
-1233 AAWDE
+1233 
-1238 LVALNS
+1238 
-1244 GTKFSLKTPVEETDK
+1244 GT
-1259 LLALHNKDEN
+1259 H
-1269 SILAAIKLG
+1269 
-1278 GLPMPS
+1278 
-1284 IAIVKARDGHTKY
+1284 
-1297 GPISLVFSKDTIDPQ
+1297 
-1312 LFRANKVYGGDA
+1312 ANKVLADI
-1324 WTPTSPR
+1324 
-1331 VDYPVNSKKASQ
+1331 KAYFEEGKRPYVS
-1343 LENELHRLAGDTS
+1343 
-1356 VAGGIF
+1356 
-1362 GNSAALRSVG
+1362 
-1372 IDDTSTRSTAELAEK
+1372 ELAQFRYSLKENNRGRK
-1387 LASTDTVRAA
+1387 LTEAQQEYFKDSKVVD
-1397 YLAEQG
+1397 EQG
-1403 KSLEPVK
+1403 
-1410 MDKVWDKFGNDTL
+1410 
-1423 QKVIDRLGVNTLA
+1423 RLK
-1436 EIEASLETGE
+1436 I
-1446 SVKDALGENAE
+1446 
-1457 GIRDILRDY
+1457 
-1466 YREQGEPM
+1466 
-1474 LRRMAVKRHWTD
+1474 
-1486 AEINERRQTRIENSM
+1486 
-1501 DGVSIFTLEDI
+1501 
-1512 VRHAWDMYQDG
+1512 MY
-1523 GATKGEIDR
+1523 
-1532 MATSDA
+1532 
-1538 LRSAV
+1538 
-1543 DDHAVEEWIAGK
+1543 
-1555 LDGLLG
+1555 
-1561 EAGIYNGKDPYTP
+1561 
-1574 SGNLRSFS
+1574 
-1582 QLHYAYTLENIVK
+1582 
-1595 AMKEGQE
+1595 
-1602 ERGGNTWGA
+1602 RGGNSEFTVFDRKKSSYSNLYGRGFYFTDSEA
-1611 SAKTLQSVATPEY
+1611 HAKQYGNAKAFYLNITTPVSTTETTITRDQMRKFLKAVAANEDDFSFENYGYDAKVSSVLKSVYGKSDFAMLYDVNQTAIGDMVAAVELFNEVNGTSY
-1624 RSIQEIKADSG
+1624 DGLILDTETVAFRS
-1635 RLGMDE
+1635 
-1641 GAEYEAK
+1641 
-1648 LQAIDDQIGSIITKI
+1648 DQIKNIDNQNPTK
-1663 KQGNKAHSDN
+1663 DP
-1673 SFVESDIIGSILME
+1673 DI
-1687 TSKGKRTVDAIMRA
+1687 R
-1701 FSKEGYKISSQTA
+1701 Y
-1714 QDIQAVYQAA
+1714 
-1724 AEMPT
+1724 
-1729 GYFEAKPRRAVGFD
+1729 
-1743 EVLAAVIP
+1743 
-1751 DDSSKKLRDGL
+1751 
-1762 EQAGVQMLEYKTG
+1762 
-1775 DDADRLAKVNSVE
+1775 
-1788 GARFSRSDRELLS
+1788 SRSDRELLS

-1863 YEAYSDKKAI
+1863 YDAYTDKQAI

-1878 KIRKVGW
+1878 QIKKVGW
-1885 GQALTEWTAS
+1885 AQALMDWTKAVKS
-1895 MKKGEVSKANTA
+1895 GEVSKANTA

-2074 GKLNRSKALVW
+2074 GKLDRTKALVW

-2115 EFANAN
+2115 DFANAN

-2131 GNTKIGL
+2131 GNTKIGF

-2181 NITAEQIASGKGLR
+2181 GITAEQIAGGKGLK

-2208 TYRDTNAFS
+2208 TYRDTNALS
-2217 QTISD
+2217 QAISE
-2222 LGRGSKAGKNKAK
+2222 LGRSSRTEKNKGR

-2325 KFEEMQ
+2325 KFEELQ

-2433 TVLGQVE
+2433 TVLGQAE

-2469 SARVPGWD
+2469 SARIPGWD

-2488 RTEASGNA
+2488 RTESSGNA

-2504 VNPAYTSQIQTS
+2504 VNPAYTSQIQNS
-2516 EMEKELLRLYEAT
+2516 AMEKELLRLYEAT

-2550 DLTAQEYVKYAALKG
+2550 DLTAQEYVKYAELKG
-2565 QTSYQLATDLVK
+2565 QTSYQLVTDLVK
-2577 DKKYQTM
+2577 DKKYQAM
-2584 SDQDKAAAVE
+2584 SDQDKVAAVE

-2620 AEAEKKHGI
+2620 EEAEKKHGI
-2629 DQETYVLLKTQ
+2629 DQETYILLKTQ

>member
-6 DRLDRIEKNQTQGKR
+6 DRLDRIEKNQTQGKKE
-21 DKRSALDRLDQI
+21 KRSALDRLDKI

-48 SRAKTTRQNQTK
+48 SRAKTTPQKQAK
-60 TDTTAQGSKRKS
+60 TDTAARGSKRKS

-77 HKATSGYGQAN
+77 REATSGYGQAN
-88 RSPMGEVPRNAVWAE
+88 RSPMGEVPRNAVRAE
-103 KKAEDQNGEK
+103 KRAEDQNGEK

-185 PNVEQGGKAA
+185 PNVERGGKAA

-223 AQMGVDVVA
+223 AQTGVDVVA

-313 IKAWAKAATEEGNEE
+313 IKAWAKAAKEEGNEE

-388 AGRAYNRKLA
+388 AGRAYNRQLA
-398 NIGSDYQVEPEALV
+398 NIGADYQVEPEALV
-412 KEGLSFPQGTEAR
+412 QEGLSFPQGTEAR
-425 RTAEQMQEKIS
+425 RTAEQMQEKIN

-459 QRQLEWANTPAEE
+459 QRQLEWANTPEEE
-472 RAADGDRALLE
+472 RTADGDRALLE
-483 TARKMV
+483 TARSMT
-489 QGRENGKDPLTEAL
+489 REQ
-503 SGGKRVNQEQL
+503 QE
-514 TQEQMEAWDTHND
+514 T
-527 VWVDAKDNVYQMDP
+527 
-541 TQHISQR
+541 
-548 TFEGVG
+548 G
-554 DRKVNAFQFDHP
+554 
-566 ELQSYYKQAAE
+566 
-577 QLVRDASLSID
+577 
-588 APKTTRVERGTQ
+588 
-600 GKRYI
+600 
-605 HEILDT
+605 
-611 PSLRSA
+611 
-617 MDMGL
+617 
-622 SRNQVIQAAQDLI
+622 SRN
-635 ADNGQENNAAAKR
+635 GQTE
-648 LEFVLDDMLTRGYT
+648 
-662 TAEGESF
+662 
-669 GPNAAYISAKETI
+669 
-682 PGYQAEQR
+682 
-690 EALPIW
+690 
-696 DMEETAQA
+696 
-704 ETAREQD
+704 EQD
-711 VQQRMKRVRRAAGA
+711 ESRIGRDIQDNMERVRRAAGA

-754 FYRVYNAAM
+754 FYKVYNAALK
-763 NGEQLTGEGAQA
+763 GEQLADTDARSA
-775 AQKLPAH
+775 AALPAH
-782 LRFAAESAGQQDAL
+782 LRYAAQIAGQQDAL
-796 RAKQAQFFGEKAG
+796 RAKQSQFFGEKAG

-842 AETVADGQANAQ
+842 AETVADGQANGQ
-854 YGNGVITLALDAK
+854 YVNGTITLALDGEN
-867 DPVLTSVVH
+867 PVMTTVTH
-876 EAVHRIRETSPEA
+876 EAVHRLREMSPEDYSA
-889 YNTLAEFVQQTMT
+889 LADFVR
-902 AEGLDFN
+902 GN
-909 LSERARLYGTEN
+909 LSEETTDYALLKREVLNRSGDA
-921 VSDLTEEMVADAFG
+921 DAMTEEMVADAFG
-935 RVLGN
+935 RVLNDGK
-940 EDAVAILVQEHRNVA
+940 AIERLVQDNRSLAE
-955 QKVMDVLRDI
+955 KVRDVLADI

-976 NLELTAEQRAAFQDL
+976 NLELTSEQKAEFREL
-991 EGRMGEMERL
+991 EGRMSEMERL
-1001 FSDALGKAEAQRA
+1001 FGDALGKAEAQNGGKNTTQDGGTAKFSIKEESNGKVVSDNRGWHWNDLSYRSYRGDSPMSRA
-1014 KTLQGQNSD
+1014 GYAMMADDPHALHAYGDKVVAVRQAELKPISEFQDKIAENWERDKENGALPYALETELGHLSGEEVAAAFDPDDIVDSADAWDNEDMVQWAYEKVFDGIPGVKTSD
-1023 ATMGTTRNS
+1023 GAIVFDEGLLHSIDPESDVLGDELHGEALEESGKKYS
-1032 LKEDL
+1032 LKEDSQ
-1037 ENGRARKETRE
+1037 GRKLTDANVAIDNK
-1048 DFKRR
+1048 
-1053 SVTEG
+1053 TE
-1058 YSVYEGKT
+1058 
-1066 AAYGYRNVSGR
+1066 
-1077 SAQGNARQVQEEVK
+1077 SA
-1091 KLGINAEII
+1091 
-1100 DGPLLWNRDGVTGTR
+1100 
-1115 EVKQAVT
+1115 
-1122 VGRSRIFINN
+1122 
-1132 ASTISPRNIAG
+1132 SPVR
-1143 HEAFHLW
+1143 
-1150 RSGTGRD
+1150 
-1157 AYIETVEDNLL
+1157 Y
-1168 FTSEAFREY
+1168 
-1177 QSAVAEAYLGGEA
+1177 
-1190 DLSDP
+1190 
-1195 KQEAILTEEL
+1195 
-1205 FAYISGDIHEGVYD
+1205 
-1219 DFLRPMFRDFDAVK
+1219 
-1233 AAWDE
+1233 
-1238 LVALNS
+1238 
-1244 GTKFSLKTPVEETDK
+1244 SLKTWTASEYVEKREDAAKALSKSLGVPKKNALAYIDDINSIAKMIADDRVRLDYEASPGRSSFVGNTEYGGSIDFSTICAKRRLLTGTFEAIQNQLPNTALTAENILTIRKMMADRGYQVSCGLCYVEGSRANMGQYTKQFLTEYAETNPKYLPNMAEMNTASGQEQVRIHHPEVYEAYEKFMNKLAQRKPKMYQMATEYQGEILNKFKGKKQAESVAEKNKNGGIRFQSFSDFEVIHLIDNMQVIMDMAKVGLAGQAYTKVPNFAWAMGDTGLKINLSLIAKGVDKNGKIILDEVEGMPRRDAEALRKRYSDNVGTILVIFNDDQLKSALNDPFIDFIIPFHRSQWNSAQYEMMGLPANAKDYTMWQNESYIEPVYSKSGKKMRPANYMPNEYWDFNRSGKENAESYLKMCAANNRKPKFSNLLDRNADGSYSLRADGSTDGYWK
-1259 LLALHNKDEN
+1259 LLIDFKMYDNDGKGSPQKPVVPNFNMDEAARMMSEYEGGHEKFPVANDVVEDFVAQYKKENPGIRYSLKDGEKAYNKTVVLEE
-1269 SILAAIKLG
+1269 S
-1278 GLPMPS
+1278 
-1284 IAIVKARDGHTKY
+1284 
-1297 GPISLVFSKDTIDPQ
+1297 TIDTYLKDYASKSSPKYAQAYITYMSPEDFVDLTTSPSGRNLVEMTSKPLDAQKMGEASRWQPIQ
-1312 LFRANKVYGGDA
+1312 LHIDHETGEITGHEGRHRANAMQRAGI
-1324 WTPTSPR
+1324 R
-1331 VDYPVNSKKASQ
+1331 NIPVLMFDKSNKYSK
-1343 LENELHRLAGDTS
+1343 ETIGELLLHGQD
-1356 VAGGIF
+1356 F
-1362 GNSAALRSVG
+1362 GNSRSNASVYAYDLVPLNYENRDAIVG
-1372 IDDTSTRSTAELAEK
+1372 RFATAPANEK
-1387 LASTDTVRAA
+1387 N
-1397 YLAEQG
+1397 G
-1403 KSLEPVK
+1403 
-1410 MDKVWDKFGNDTL
+1410 DTL
-1423 QKVIDRLGVNTLA
+1423 QYSRKEKDM
-1436 EIEASLETGE
+1436 LEKFRKEYGT
-1446 SVKDALGENAE
+1446 
-1457 GIRDILRDY
+1457 I
-1466 YREQGEPM
+1466 P
-1474 LRRMAVKRHWTD
+1474 
-1486 AEINERRQTRIENSM
+1486 
-1501 DGVSIFTLEDI
+1501 
-1512 VRHAWDMYQDG
+1512 
-1523 GATKGEIDR
+1523 KGE
-1532 MATSDA
+1532 T
-1538 LRSAV
+1538 
-1543 DDHAVEEWIAGK
+1543 
-1555 LDGLLG
+1555 
-1561 EAGIYNGKDPYTP
+1561 
-1574 SGNLRSFS
+1574 
-1582 QLHYAYTLENIVK
+1582 
-1595 AMKEGQE
+1595 
-1602 ERGGNTWGA
+1602 
-1611 SAKTLQSVATPEY
+1611 
-1624 RSIQEIKADSG
+1624 
-1635 RLGMDE
+1635 
-1641 GAEYEAK
+1641 
-1648 LQAIDDQIGSIITKI
+1648 
-1663 KQGNKAHSDN
+1663 
-1673 SFVESDIIGSILME
+1673 
-1687 TSKGKRTVDAIMRA
+1687 
-1701 FSKEGYKISSQTA
+1701 
-1714 QDIQAVYQAA
+1714 
-1724 AEMPT
+1724 
-1729 GYFEAKPRRAVGFD
+1729 
-1743 EVLAAVIP
+1743 
-1751 DDSSKKLRDGL
+1751 
-1762 EQAGVQMLEYKTG
+1762 
-1775 DDADRLAKVNSVE
+1775 
-1788 GARFSRSDRELLS
+1788 
-1801 DYVKKYGAIP
+1801 
-1811 RGEKPSRE
+1811 PSRE
-1819 ITMPKKTGDGKN
+1819 ILLPRKTAADKKV
-1831 LSRTVRTILEAGAT
+1831 SQTVRTILEAGAT
-1845 PEAMV
+1845 PDWMV
-1850 PNIEKLAA
+1850 PTVEDMVAK
-1858 RGDFS
+1858 GDFS
-1863 YEAYSDKKAI
+1863 YDAYTDKQAI

-1878 KIRKVGW
+1878 QIKKVGW
-1885 GQALTEWTAS
+1885 AQALMDWTKAVKS
-1895 MKKGEVSKANTA
+1895 GEVSKANTA

-1956 QLYGVQR
+1956 QLYGAQR

-1979 KGPELKIDE
+1979 NGPELKIDE

-1996 AKDQESRDELLKEIY
+1996 AKDQESRDEILKEIY

-2181 NITAEQIASGKGLR
+2181 GITAEQIASGKGLK

-2208 TYRDTNAFS
+2208 TYRDTNALS
-2217 QTISD
+2217 QTISE
-2222 LGRGSKAGKNKAK
+2222 LGRGTRFGNSGVGKALT
-2235 KAVATIME
+2235 TITE

-2366 ETGGER
+2366 ITDGER
-2372 ATLSDWMTST
+2372 ATLSDWMIST

-2433 TVLGQVE
+2433 TVLGQAE

-2469 SARVPGWD
+2469 SAKIPGLD

-2516 EMEKELLRLYEAT
+2516 AMEKELLRLYEAT

-2550 DLTAQEYVKYAALKG
+2550 DLTAQEYVKYAELKG
-2565 QTSYQLATDLVK
+2565 QSAYQLVTDLVK
-2577 DKKYQTM
+2577 DKKYQAM

-2629 DQETYVLLKTQ
+2629 DQDTYVLLKTQ

-2667 YGYTGLSD
+2667 YGYTVLSD

-2680 MFEYLGVGKTIRHY
+2680 MFEYLGVGTSIRHY

>member
-21 DKRSALDRLDQI
+21 DKRSALDRLDKI

-48 SRAKTTRQNQTK
+48 SRAKTTPKKQAK
-60 TDTTAQGSKRKS
+60 TDTTARGSKRKS

-77 HKATSGYGQAN
+77 REATSGYGQAN
-88 RSPMGEVPRNAVWAE
+88 RSPMGEVPRNAVRAE
-103 KKAEDQNGEK
+103 KRAEYQDGEK

-185 PNVEQGGKAA
+185 PNVERGGKAA

-223 AQMGVDVVA
+223 AQTGVDVVA

-313 IKAWAKAATEEGNEE
+313 IKALAKAAKEEGNEE

-388 AGRAYNRKLA
+388 AGQAYDRQLA
-398 NIGSDYQVEPEALV
+398 NIGADYQVEPEALV
-412 KEGLSFPQGTEAR
+412 QEGLSFPQGTEAR
-425 RTAEQMQEKIS
+425 RTAEQMQEKIN

-459 QRQLEWANTPAEE
+459 QRQLEWDNTPAED
-472 RAADGDRALLE
+472 RTADGDRALLE
-483 TARKMV
+483 TALSMT
-489 QGRENGKDPLTEAL
+489 REQ
-503 SGGKRVNQEQL
+503 QETDSRNWQ
-514 TQEQMEAWDTHND
+514 T
-527 VWVDAKDNVYQMDP
+527 
-541 TQHISQR
+541 
-548 TFEGVG
+548 
-554 DRKVNAFQFDHP
+554 
-566 ELQSYYKQAAE
+566 AE
-577 QLVRDASLSID
+577 QDESRIGRD
-588 APKTTRVERGTQ
+588 
-600 GKRYI
+600 
-605 HEILDT
+605 
-611 PSLRSA
+611 
-617 MDMGL
+617 
-622 SRNQVIQAAQDLI
+622 IQ
-635 ADNGQENNAAAKR
+635 DN
-648 LEFVLDDMLTRGYT
+648 
-662 TAEGESF
+662 
-669 GPNAAYISAKETI
+669 
-682 PGYQAEQR
+682 
-690 EALPIW
+690 
-696 DMEETAQA
+696 ME
-704 ETAREQD
+704 
-711 VQQRMKRVRRAAGA
+711 RVRRAAGA
-725 LGESGGKALT
+725 LGDSGGKALT

-754 FYRVYNAAM
+754 FYKVYNAALK
-763 NGEQLTGEGAQA
+763 GEKLADTDARIAAALPSHLRYA
-775 AQKLPAH
+775 AQ
-782 LRFAAESAGQQDAL
+782 SAGQQDAL

-809 LVKDDSWK
+809 LVKDGSWK

-842 AETVADGQANAQ
+842 ADTVADGQANGQ
-854 YGNGVITLALDAK
+854 YVNGTITLALDGEN
-867 DPVLTSVVH
+867 PVMTTVTH
-876 EAVHRIRETSPEA
+876 EAVHRLREMSPEDYSA
-889 YNTLAEFVQQTMT
+889 LADFVR
-902 AEGLDFN
+902 GN
-909 LSERARLYGTEN
+909 LSEETTDYALLKREVLNRS
-921 VSDLTEEMVADAFG
+921 SDADSMTEEMVADAFG
-935 RVLGN
+935 RVLNDGK
-940 EDAVAILVQEHRNVA
+940 AIERLVQDNRSLAE
-955 QKVMDVLRDI
+955 KVRDVLADS

-1001 FSDALGKAEAQRA
+1001 FSDALVNAETQNGQKNTA
-1014 KTLQGQNSD
+1014 KEGGTAKFSIKEDSQGRKLTEEQQEYFRDSKVRDKDGRLLVMYHGTTKYGEITKFRKGRSGWLGPGIYLTSRKSD
-1023 ATMGTTRNS
+1023 AQHYADAEGPGNGTLYEMYANLTNPLVVKQNNPVPEILLAAYGRDSVYKNRSAKQSNDTNIITSADIKKLESKGYDGIQWDFGGSTECSVFHPNQIKNVTNQNPTGDPDIRYS
-1032 LKEDL
+1032 LKEYTDEEKKQHVKDAAAYFGRTYKWAETGYITTDGKRLDFSGRHEGGPGGYRTVDHRDIRDALGDDYGGDDYSGSMVQFMGEGNIRISPESGGINLSVMPTNAQMDTLSDFISKQRGEVILDL
-1037 ENGRARKETRE
+1037 DTPGGDTV
-1048 DFKRR
+1048 
-1053 SVTEG
+1053 SSTEYPRG
-1058 YSVYEGKT
+1058 THANRVLADIKAYFEEGKQP
-1066 AAYGYRNVSGR
+1066 YVSEVSRFRYSLKNVSP
-1077 SAQGNARQVQEEVK
+1077 VK
-1091 KLGINAEII
+1091 PTS
-1100 DGPLLWNRDGVTGTR
+1100 DG
-1115 EVKQAVT
+1115 
-1122 VGRSRIFINN
+1122 
-1132 ASTISPRNIAG
+1132 
-1143 HEAFHLW
+1143 W
-1150 RSGTGRD
+1150 RPGAT
-1157 AYIETVEDNLL
+1157 
-1168 FTSEAFREY
+1168 
-1177 QSAVAEAYLGGEA
+1177 
-1190 DLSDP
+1190 
-1195 KQEAILTEEL
+1195 
-1205 FAYISGDIHEGVYD
+1205 
-1219 DFLRPMFRDFDAVK
+1219 FDEVK
-1233 AAWDE
+1233 AAHPTLFALDADEADTRNPTQITGTVKSYRKIYDALQAENFDGTILDASSGLGYGTRAGREEYGFDVDDIEPFPDAKYQPNYTDYSALDKTYDVIISNAVLNVMPQDLRDAMVVKIGEMLNPGGRAFINVRGTDVKNAGSKVAINDDLMEYFISNTGSYQKGFTSKE
-1238 LVALNS
+1238 LVS
-1244 GTKFSLKTPVEETDK
+1244 
-1259 LLALHNKDEN
+1259 
-1269 SILAAIKLG
+1269 
-1278 GLPMPS
+1278 
-1284 IAIVKARDGHTKY
+1284 
-1297 GPISLVFSKDTIDPQ
+1297 
-1312 LFRANKVYGGDA
+1312 
-1324 WTPTSPR
+1324 
-1331 VDYPVNSKKASQ
+1331 
-1343 LENELHRLAGDTS
+1343 
-1356 VAGGIF
+1356 
-1362 GNSAALRSVG
+1362 
-1372 IDDTSTRSTAELAEK
+1372 
-1387 LASTDTVRAA
+1387 
-1397 YLAEQG
+1397 YL
-1403 KSLEPVK
+1403 
-1410 MDKVWDKFGNDTL
+1410 
-1423 QKVIDRLGVNTLA
+1423 
-1436 EIEASLETGE
+1436 
-1446 SVKDALGENAE
+1446 KDALGDGFTVEPTRKFGAVSA
-1457 GIRDILRDY
+1457 IVTRDGDRL
-1466 YREQGEPM
+1466 
-1474 LRRMAVKRHWTD
+1474 
-1486 AEINERRQTRIENSM
+1486 SM
-1501 DGVSIFTLEDI
+1501 D
-1512 VRHAWDMYQDG
+1512 
-1523 GATKGEIDR
+1523 
-1532 MATSDA
+1532 
-1538 LRSAV
+1538 V
-1543 DDHAVEEWIAGK
+1543 DEK
-1555 LDGLLG
+1555 
-1561 EAGIYNGKDPYTP
+1561 
-1574 SGNLRSFS
+1574 
-1582 QLHYAYTLENIVK
+1582 
-1595 AMKEGQE
+1595 
-1602 ERGGNTWGA
+1602 
-1611 SAKTLQSVATPEY
+1611 
-1624 RSIQEIKADSG
+1624 
-1635 RLGMDE
+1635 
-1641 GAEYEAK
+1641 
-1648 LQAIDDQIGSIITKI
+1648 
-1663 KQGNKAHSDN
+1663 
-1673 SFVESDIIGSILME
+1673 
-1687 TSKGKRTVDAIMRA
+1687 
-1701 FSKEGYKISSQTA
+1701 
-1714 QDIQAVYQAA
+1714 
-1724 AEMPT
+1724 
-1729 GYFEAKPRRAVGFD
+1729 
-1743 EVLAAVIP
+1743 
-1751 DDSSKKLRDGL
+1751 
-1762 EQAGVQMLEYKTG
+1762 
-1775 DDADRLAKVNSVE
+1775 
-1788 GARFSRSDRELLS
+1788 FSRSDRELLS

-1819 ITMPKKTGDGKN
+1819 ILLPRKTAADKKV
-1831 LSRTVRTILEAGAT
+1831 SQTVRTILEAGAT
-1845 PEAMV
+1845 PDGMV
-1850 PNIEKLAA
+1850 PTVEDMVAK
-1858 RGDFS
+1858 GDFS
-1863 YEAYSDKKAI
+1863 YDAYTDKQAI

-1878 KIRKVGW
+1878 QIKKVGW
-1885 GQALTEWTAS
+1885 AQALTDWTKAVKS
-1895 MKKGEVSKANTA
+1895 GEVSKANTA

-1929 NQMVEHQRSAAQAL
+1929 NKMVEHQRSAAQAL

-2074 GKLNRSKALVW
+2074 GKLNRSKALIW

-2115 EFANAN
+2115 DFANAN

-2131 GNTKIGL
+2131 GNTRSGL

-2170 AYALSQYCKAH
+2170 SYALSQYCKAH
-2181 NITAEQIASGKGLR
+2181 GITAEQIASGKGLK

-2208 TYRDTNAFS
+2208 TYRDTNALS
-2217 QTISD
+2217 QTISE
-2222 LGRGSKAGKNKAK
+2222 LGRSSRTEKNKGR

-2265 GLANGIKEA
+2265 GLVNGIKEA

-2342 GRSVTLDWLAPEAL
+2342 GSSVTLDWLAPEAL

-2433 TVLGQVE
+2433 TVLGQAE

-2469 SARVPGWD
+2469 SARIPGWD

-2504 VNPAYTSQIQTS
+2504 VNPAYTSQIQNS
-2516 EMEKELLRLYEAT
+2516 AMEKELLRLYEAT

-2550 DLTAQEYVKYAALKG
+2550 DLTAQEYVKYAELKG
-2565 QTSYQLATDLVK
+2565 QTSYQLVTDLVK
-2577 DKKYQTM
+2577 DKKYQAM
-2584 SDQDKAAAVE
+2584 SDQDKVAAVE

-2602 QAKQKVGGYKP
+2602 QAKQKVGGYNP

-2680 MFEYLGVGKTIRHY
+2680 MFEYLGVGTSIRHY

>member
-1 MANVF
+1 MAKSFTDNF
-6 DRLDRIEKNQTQGKR
+6 Y
-21 DKRSALDRLDQI
+21 SALRSTGKGEEKKVSSPNDGKSSSARKNDNTYTGRFFEALEDKNVQFQNAKRVTTPTRTAGGGSTRNAAKEARKEQFAQKRTEREQAARAREIGDYVSGLDQEQQDAYDRAAAMLQREKSSSDAGLPEGYRKAGLKDLTWNSLKQGYYNAVYGQESFKDMYGDENEKARYEELLQGEDYRFVPQGGVQEAVSGAANLLGQQVRQWTDPNSVLLATGAATAASLAGKAGPQI
-33 QPVKDTAKKVDADSL
+33 MIPEEIITVPAAFAAGIKLGSSRSNFEIEAGSAYNELIENGVSADTAKKIATGVGGVNAALEFVQLDELFKSFKILKKSGA
-48 SRAKTTRQNQTK
+48 AKNLTEEIGQELLRRGI
-60 TDTTAQGSKRKS
+60 DVASETAQ
-72 FFSYD
+72 
-77 HKATSGYGQAN
+77 
-88 RSPMGEVPRNAVWAE
+88 EVAQE
-103 KKAEDQNGEK
+103 
-113 FSVGKLAGGMAVK
+113 
-126 GATDFA
+126 GATIA
-132 KSISGT
+132 GAQLGQKLESGNWQYT
-138 LSFLE
+138 GDEVKDRLLDTARSSALSFAAMNVP
-143 GAVTKPLDQLMG
+143 GAVNNTLYQVKNHSNSQTSQQDTVINNSQERQEQP
-155 AEGEFVE
+155 
-162 SGMFHKLNEDIK
+162 
-174 AEQEAAREYFQ
+174 QEAVRAPQESTER
-185 PNVEQGGKAA
+185 QGHTA
-195 EIADFLGTTTISAIP
+195 P
-210 QGLMAT
+210 
-216 VAGSTKA
+216 AGI
-223 AQMGVDVVA
+223 Q
-232 KAKDLAPGIWNSVRS
+232 N
-247 LAARSAKDPAFWSSF
+247 
-262 FQTIGNDYEEA
+262 
-273 IADGASELKAV
+273 
-284 SYAIGNGL
+284 
-292 LNAQVEVGGGLET
+292 EV
-305 MDEAGDMG
+305 
-313 IKAWAKAATEEGNEE
+313 
-328 VIQGIIQ
+328 Q
-335 RGLQNLVYEKGNP
+335 
-348 IASVSDENAVLNPM
+348 
-362 TSAQEWAGG
+362 
-371 AFAGGVLS
+371 
-379 GARIGGNYL
+379 
-388 AGRAYNRKLA
+388 
-398 NIGSDYQVEPEALV
+398 
-412 KEGLSFPQGTEAR
+412 
-425 RTAEQMQEKIS
+425 
-436 SGTALTDTD
+436 
-445 LGKMVAANEQTMYQ
+445 
-459 QRQLEWANTPAEE
+459 
-472 RAADGDRALLE
+472 DGDRALLE
-483 TARKMV
+483 TAREMV
-489 QGRENGKDPLTEAL
+489 QDRENGKDPLTEVL

-648 LEFVLDDMLTRGYT
+648 LEFVLDDMLTRGYM

-696 DMEETAQA
+696 DMEEAAQA

-754 FYRVYNAAM
+754 FYKVYNAALK
-763 NGEQLTGEGAQA
+763 GEQLADTDARSA
-775 AQKLPAH
+775 AALPAH
-782 LRFAAESAGQQDAL
+782 LRYAAQSAGQQDAL

-823 KTNRTLD
+823 KTDRTLD

-836 GVQIKF
+836 GVQIRF
-842 AETVADGQANAQ
+842 AETVADGQANGQ
-854 YGNGVITLALDAK
+854 YVNGTITLALDGEN
-867 DPVLTSVVH
+867 PVMTTVTH
-876 EAVHRIRETSPEA
+876 EAVHRLREMSPEA
-889 YNTLAEFVQQTMT
+889 YSALADFVR
-902 AEGLDFN
+902 GN
-909 LSERARLYGTEN
+909 LSEETADYALLKREVLNQSGD
-921 VSDLTEEMVADAFG
+921 VSAMTEEMVADAFG
-935 RVLGN
+935 RVLNDGK
-940 EDAVAILVQEHRNVA
+940 AIERLVQDDRSLAE
-955 QKVMDVLRDI
+955 KVRDVLADI
-965 VNAVKRVLNHQ
+965 VNAVKRVLDHQ
-976 NLELTAEQRAAFQDL
+976 NLELTAEQKAEFREL

-1001 FSDALGKAEAQRA
+1001 FSDALGKAALQTGTGNGTMNADENFFWEGKRNGRKGAPDA
-1014 KTLQGQNSD
+1014 GTVENLQGEKRDRQQKAGGGDQRVRGELSD
-1023 ATMGTTRNS
+1023 AAGRYGRVNPTFGAKPVRTWAEGHTVEPARGSVAYTEQQTAMEYGVPSFVVADEVWAKNKGNTPAFSADGQIYLRETLPERNRGMYAPHEVTHVMKQVGYQPYLDFVERTPTMLNMSDPATMLLLNHVAEHLHTTI
-1032 LKEDL
+1032 ED
-1037 ENGRARKETRE
+1037 ADPTRLYDE
-1048 DFKRR
+1048 FNA
-1053 SVTEG
+1053 TMYG
-1058 YSVYEGKT
+1058 HIAAGKT
-1066 AAYGYRNVSGR
+1066 GMFTNGPAAY
-1077 SAQGNARQVQEEVK
+1077 
-1091 KLGINAEII
+1091 
-1100 DGPLLWNRDGVTGTR
+1100 
-1115 EVKQAVT
+1115 
-1122 VGRSRIFINN
+1122 
-1132 ASTISPRNIAG
+1132 
-1143 HEAFHLW
+1143 AFH
-1150 RSGTGRD
+1150 
-1157 AYIETVEDNLL
+1157 
-1168 FTSEAFREY
+1168 
-1177 QSAVAEAYLGGEA
+1177 
-1190 DLSDP
+1190 
-1195 KQEAILTEEL
+1195 
-1205 FAYISGDIHEGVYD
+1205 
-1219 DFLRPMFRDFDAVK
+1219 DFDSYVK
-1233 AAWDE
+1233 E
-1238 LVALNS
+1238 LTGVHEQFKAENEK
-1244 GTKFSLKTPVEETDK
+1244 GKKFSLKEYTAEEKKQHVKDAAAYFGRTFKWAETGYITTDGKRLDFSGRHDGGPGGYRTVDHRDIRDALGLDYGGDDYSGAMVQFMGEGNIRISPESGGINLSVMPTKAQLDILSDFISKQRGEVILDLDTP
-1259 LLALHNKDEN
+1259 
-1269 SILAAIKLG
+1269 G
-1278 GLPMPS
+1278 G
-1284 IAIVKARDGHTKY
+1284 
-1297 GPISLVFSKDTIDPQ
+1297 DTVSSTEYP
-1312 LFRANKVYGGDA
+1312 RGTHANKVLADIKAYFEEGKQPQVSEVSRFRYSLKEGEKVYNKTVVLEENTVDTYLKDYA
-1324 WTPTSPR
+1324 SKGSPKYAQAYITYMSPNDFVALTTSPSGR
-1331 VDYPVNSKKASQ
+1331 NLVEMTSKPLDAQKLGEASRWQPIQLHIDHETGEVTGHEGRHRATAMQRAGIRNIPVLMFDKSNKYSKETIGK
-1343 LENELHRLAGDTS
+1343 LLLHGQD
-1356 VAGGIF
+1356 F
-1362 GNSAALRSVG
+1362 GNSRSNASVYAYDLVPLNYENRDAIVG
-1372 IDDTSTRSTAELAEK
+1372 RFSTAPANEK
-1387 LASTDTVRAA
+1387 NR
-1397 YLAEQG
+1397 
-1403 KSLEPVK
+1403 
-1410 MDKVWDKFGNDTL
+1410 DTL
-1423 QKVIDRLGVNTLA
+1423 QYSRKEKAML
-1436 EIEASLETGE
+1436 EAFRKEYGT
-1446 SVKDALGENAE
+1446 
-1457 GIRDILRDY
+1457 I
-1466 YREQGEPM
+1466 P
-1474 LRRMAVKRHWTD
+1474 
-1486 AEINERRQTRIENSM
+1486 
-1501 DGVSIFTLEDI
+1501 
-1512 VRHAWDMYQDG
+1512 
-1523 GATKGEIDR
+1523 KGE
-1532 MATSDA
+1532 T
-1538 LRSAV
+1538 
-1543 DDHAVEEWIAGK
+1543 
-1555 LDGLLG
+1555 
-1561 EAGIYNGKDPYTP
+1561 
-1574 SGNLRSFS
+1574 
-1582 QLHYAYTLENIVK
+1582 
-1595 AMKEGQE
+1595 
-1602 ERGGNTWGA
+1602 
-1611 SAKTLQSVATPEY
+1611 
-1624 RSIQEIKADSG
+1624 
-1635 RLGMDE
+1635 
-1641 GAEYEAK
+1641 
-1648 LQAIDDQIGSIITKI
+1648 
-1663 KQGNKAHSDN
+1663 
-1673 SFVESDIIGSILME
+1673 
-1687 TSKGKRTVDAIMRA
+1687 
-1701 FSKEGYKISSQTA
+1701 
-1714 QDIQAVYQAA
+1714 
-1724 AEMPT
+1724 
-1729 GYFEAKPRRAVGFD
+1729 
-1743 EVLAAVIP
+1743 
-1751 DDSSKKLRDGL
+1751 
-1762 EQAGVQMLEYKTG
+1762 
-1775 DDADRLAKVNSVE
+1775 
-1788 GARFSRSDRELLS
+1788 
-1801 DYVKKYGAIP
+1801 
-1811 RGEKPSRE
+1811 PSRE
-1819 ITMPKKTGDGKN
+1819 ILLPRKTAADKKV
-1831 LSRTVRTILEAGAT
+1831 SQTVRTILEAGAT
-1845 PEAMV
+1845 PEGMV
-1850 PNIEKLAA
+1850 PTVEDMVAK
-1858 RGDFS
+1858 GDFS

-1878 KIRKVGW
+1878 QIKKVGW
-1885 GQALTEWTAS
+1885 AQALTDWTKAVKS
-1895 MKKGEVSKANTA
+1895 GEVSKANTA

-1956 QLYGVQR
+1956 QLYGAQR

-1988 DLAERFMK
+1988 DLAKRFMK

-2050 FMPVVATKNLVG
+2050 FVPVVAAKNLTA

-2074 GKLNRSKALVW
+2074 GKLDRSKALV
-2085 GGKQDRALLSA
+2085 GVSGQDRALLKA

-2115 EFANAN
+2115 DFANAN
-2121 RYIEEGRKIF
+2121 QYVEEGRKIF

-2153 NSAALDVEDV
+2153 NSAALDMEDV

-2181 NITAEQIASGKGLR
+2181 NITAEQIAEGKGLK
-2195 AAREYAIL
+2195 AAREYAVL

-2265 GLANGIKEA
+2265 GLVNGIKEA
-2274 LWDVQKGTKTGAE
+2274 VWDVQKGTKTGAE

-2325 KFEEMQ
+2325 KFEELQ
-2331 GHQAYALELPD
+2331 GHQAYALELPN
-2342 GRSVTLDWLAPEAL
+2342 GTSVTLNWLAPEAL

-2366 ETGGER
+2366 ESGGER
-2372 ATLSDWMTST
+2372 ATLSDWMTSV

-2396 SLNAVFDAV
+2396 SLNDVFDAV
-2405 GYASSEGLDGL
+2405 GYAKSNEMDGL

-2422 AGTSYLTQALP
+2422 AATSYLTQALP
-2433 TVLGQVE
+2433 TVLGQAE

-2469 SARVPGWD
+2469 SARIPGWD

-2504 VNPAYTSQIQTS
+2504 VDPAYTSQIQTS

-2529 GESGVFPQR
+2529 GEGGVFPKR
-2538 AEKYFTV
+2538 ADKYFTV

-2550 DLTAQEYVKYAALKG
+2550 DLTAQEYVKYATLKG
-2565 QTSYQLATDLVK
+2565 QSAYQLVTDLVK
-2577 DKKYQTM
+2577 DKKYQAM

-2602 QAKQKVGGYKP
+2602 QAKQKVGGYEP

-2648 DKDGETISNSKGLQ
+2648 DKDGDTISNSKGLQ

>member
-1 MANVF
+1 MASVF
-6 DRLDRIEKNQTQGKR
+6 DRIDKIERGQKPVKREKR
-21 DKRSALDRLDQI
+21 DAISRLDSIQPIDRQTEAATPVRTAGGGSTRNAAKEARQEQFAQKRTEREQAALDRKVSDYVSGLDQEQQDAYARTKSRLEHDGPSLLQRVSDTVIGGAKGALGADINAAAALYDAAQGARNEFNKENLSFSQHSLDRAKSDLAAMEEDNRKAPGTWSEKDLEQQRTVI
-33 QPVKDTAKKVDADSL
+33 QSLTDQTAAYGKVQRAQEGTARESYALADAAQKSSAADIERAKQGLSKGGQILVDAGASMTQTAMDAAANLLTGGASMAPFAFRAFGGGTQQARQDNPDSTLGQQLAYGAASAAKEVFTEKMFNLALPFAKAYGGGALDDVVERGIRKAVDRFAKTDAGKRALGGALTFGAGAVSEGLEELIGDWMEWQMPRIYGGDVASAGKTLESSLYDFLVGAASGAMGGVISPGTYQYDIGDTAGARQDAAMDNAY
-48 SRAKTTRQNQTK
+48 RAMSEN
-60 TDTTAQGSKRKS
+60 
-72 FFSYD
+72 
-77 HKATSGYGQAN
+77 
-88 RSPMGEVPRNAVWAE
+88 
-103 KKAEDQNGEK
+103 
-113 FSVGKLAGGMAVK
+113 
-126 GATDFA
+126 
-132 KSISGT
+132 
-138 LSFLE
+138 
-143 GAVTKPLDQLMG
+143 
-155 AEGEFVE
+155 
-162 SGMFHKLNEDIK
+162 GMFS
-174 AEQEAAREYFQ
+174 QEADAAREQ
-185 PNVEQGGKAA
+185 ARDSLGMPQRSTERQGHTAPA
-195 EIADFLGTTTISAIP
+195 EI
-210 QGLMAT
+210 QNE
-216 VAGSTKA
+216 
-223 AQMGVDVVA
+223 AQ
-232 KAKDLAPGIWNSVRS
+232 
-247 LAARSAKDPAFWSSF
+247 
-262 FQTIGNDYEEA
+262 
-273 IADGASELKAV
+273 
-284 SYAIGNGL
+284 
-292 LNAQVEVGGGLET
+292 
-305 MDEAGDMG
+305 
-313 IKAWAKAATEEGNEE
+313 
-328 VIQGIIQ
+328 
-335 RGLQNLVYEKGNP
+335 
-348 IASVSDENAVLNPM
+348 
-362 TSAQEWAGG
+362 
-371 AFAGGVLS
+371 
-379 GARIGGNYL
+379 
-388 AGRAYNRKLA
+388 
-398 NIGSDYQVEPEALV
+398 
-412 KEGLSFPQGTEAR
+412 
-425 RTAEQMQEKIS
+425 
-436 SGTALTDTD
+436 
-445 LGKMVAANEQTMYQ
+445 
-459 QRQLEWANTPAEE
+459 
-472 RAADGDRALLE
+472 DGDRALLE
-483 TARKMV
+483 TARSMT
-489 QGRENGKDPLTEAL
+489 REQQETDSWNGQT
-503 SGGKRVNQEQL
+503 
-514 TQEQMEAWDTHND
+514 
-527 VWVDAKDNVYQMDP
+527 
-541 TQHISQR
+541 
-548 TFEGVG
+548 
-554 DRKVNAFQFDHP
+554 
-566 ELQSYYKQAAE
+566 AE
-577 QLVRDASLSID
+577 QDESRIGRD
-588 APKTTRVERGTQ
+588 
-600 GKRYI
+600 
-605 HEILDT
+605 
-611 PSLRSA
+611 
-617 MDMGL
+617 
-622 SRNQVIQAAQDLI
+622 IQ
-635 ADNGQENNAAAKR
+635 DN
-648 LEFVLDDMLTRGYT
+648 
-662 TAEGESF
+662 
-669 GPNAAYISAKETI
+669 
-682 PGYQAEQR
+682 
-690 EALPIW
+690 
-696 DMEETAQA
+696 ME
-704 ETAREQD
+704 
-711 VQQRMKRVRRAAGA
+711 RVRRAAGA

-775 AQKLPAH
+775 AQNLPAH
-782 LRFAAESAGQQDAL
+782 LRYAAQSAGQQDAL

-809 LVKDDSWK
+809 LVKDDRWK

-823 KTNRTLD
+823 KTDRTLD

-836 GVQIKF
+836 GVQVQF

-940 EDAVAILVQEHRNVA
+940 EDAVASLVQEHRNVA

-1001 FSDALGKAEAQRA
+1001 FGDALGKAALQTGTGNGTMNADENFFWEGKRNGRKGAPDA
-1014 KTLQGQNSD
+1014 GTVENLQGEKRDRQQKAGGGDQRVRGELSD
-1023 ATMGTTRNS
+1023 AAGRYGRVNPTFGAKPVRTWAEGHTVEPARGSVAYTEQQTAMEYGVPSFVVADEVWAKNKGNTPAFSADGQIYLRETLPERNRGMYAPHEVTHVMKQVGYQPYLDFVERTPTMLNMSDPATMLLLNHVAEHLHTTI
-1032 LKEDL
+1032 ED
-1037 ENGRARKETRE
+1037 ADPTRLYDE
-1048 DFKRR
+1048 FNA
-1053 SVTEG
+1053 TMYG
-1058 YSVYEGKT
+1058 HIAAGKT
-1066 AAYGYRNVSGR
+1066 GMFTNGPAAY
-1077 SAQGNARQVQEEVK
+1077 
-1091 KLGINAEII
+1091 
-1100 DGPLLWNRDGVTGTR
+1100 
-1115 EVKQAVT
+1115 
-1122 VGRSRIFINN
+1122 
-1132 ASTISPRNIAG
+1132 
-1143 HEAFHLW
+1143 AFH
-1150 RSGTGRD
+1150 
-1157 AYIETVEDNLL
+1157 
-1168 FTSEAFREY
+1168 
-1177 QSAVAEAYLGGEA
+1177 
-1190 DLSDP
+1190 
-1195 KQEAILTEEL
+1195 
-1205 FAYISGDIHEGVYD
+1205 
-1219 DFLRPMFRDFDAVK
+1219 DFDSYVK
-1233 AAWDE
+1233 E
-1238 LVALNS
+1238 LTGVHEQFKAENEK
-1244 GTKFSLKTPVEETDK
+1244 GKKFSLKEYTAEEKKQHVKDAVAYFGRTFKWAETGYITTDGKRLDFSGRHDGGPGGYRTVDHRDIRDALGDDYGGDDYSGSMVQFMGEGNIRISPESGGINLSVMPTKAQLDTLSDFISKQRGEVILDLDTP
-1259 LLALHNKDEN
+1259 
-1269 SILAAIKLG
+1269 G
-1278 GLPMPS
+1278 G
-1284 IAIVKARDGHTKY
+1284 
-1297 GPISLVFSKDTIDPQ
+1297 DTVSSTEYP
-1312 LFRANKVYGGDA
+1312 RGTHANKVLADI
-1324 WTPTSPR
+1324 
-1331 VDYPVNSKKASQ
+1331 KAYFEEGKQPYVS
-1343 LENELHRLAGDTS
+1343 
-1356 VAGGIF
+1356 
-1362 GNSAALRSVG
+1362 
-1372 IDDTSTRSTAELAEK
+1372 ELAQFRYSLKNVPPVEATSDDWRPGATFDEVK
-1387 LASTDTVRAA
+1387 AAHPTLFALDADEADTRNPTQITGTVKSYRKIYDALQAEDFDGTILDASSGLGYGTRAGREEYGFDVDDIEPFPDAKYQPNYTDYSTLDKTYDVIISNAVLNVMPQDLRDAMVVKIGEMLNPGGRAFINVRGTDVKNAGSKVA
-1397 YLAEQG
+1397 INDDLMEYFISNTGSYQKGFTSKELVSYL
-1403 KSLEPVK
+1403 
-1410 MDKVWDKFGNDTL
+1410 
-1423 QKVIDRLGVNTLA
+1423 
-1436 EIEASLETGE
+1436 
-1446 SVKDALGENAE
+1446 KDALGDGFTVEPTRKFGAVSA
-1457 GIRDILRDY
+1457 IVTRDGDRL
-1466 YREQGEPM
+1466 
-1474 LRRMAVKRHWTD
+1474 
-1486 AEINERRQTRIENSM
+1486 SM
-1501 DGVSIFTLEDI
+1501 DANE
-1512 VRHAWDMYQDG
+1512 
-1523 GATKGEIDR
+1523 K
-1532 MATSDA
+1532 
-1538 LRSAV
+1538 
-1543 DDHAVEEWIAGK
+1543 
-1555 LDGLLG
+1555 
-1561 EAGIYNGKDPYTP
+1561 
-1574 SGNLRSFS
+1574 
-1582 QLHYAYTLENIVK
+1582 
-1595 AMKEGQE
+1595 
-1602 ERGGNTWGA
+1602 
-1611 SAKTLQSVATPEY
+1611 
-1624 RSIQEIKADSG
+1624 
-1635 RLGMDE
+1635 
-1641 GAEYEAK
+1641 
-1648 LQAIDDQIGSIITKI
+1648 
-1663 KQGNKAHSDN
+1663 
-1673 SFVESDIIGSILME
+1673 
-1687 TSKGKRTVDAIMRA
+1687 
-1701 FSKEGYKISSQTA
+1701 
-1714 QDIQAVYQAA
+1714 
-1724 AEMPT
+1724 
-1729 GYFEAKPRRAVGFD
+1729 
-1743 EVLAAVIP
+1743 
-1751 DDSSKKLRDGL
+1751 
-1762 EQAGVQMLEYKTG
+1762 
-1775 DDADRLAKVNSVE
+1775 
-1788 GARFSRSDRELLS
+1788 FSRSDRELLS
-1801 DYVKKYGAIP
+1801 DYVKEYGAIP

-1863 YEAYSDKKAI
+1863 YDAYTDKQAI

-1878 KIRKVGW
+1878 QIKKVGW
-1885 GQALTEWTAS
+1885 AQALMDWTKAVKS
-1895 MKKGEVSKANTA
+1895 GEVSKSNTA

-1956 QLYGVQR
+1956 QLYGAQR

-1979 KGPELKIDE
+1979 KGPELKIDQ
-1988 DLAERFMK
+1988 DLAERFMQ

-2011 RDIGRQMPSRFID
+2011 RDIGRQMPATFLD
-2024 RWNAWRY
+2024 KWNAWRY
-2031 LAMLG
+2031 LSMLG
-2036 NTRTH
+2036 NPRTH

-2050 FMPVVATKNLVG
+2050 FMPVVAAKDLTA

-2074 GKLNRSKALVW
+2074 GKLERTKALVW
-2085 GGKQDRALLSA
+2085 GGRQDRALLSA

-2115 EFANAN
+2115 DFANAN
-2121 RYIEEGRKIF
+2121 KYIEEGRKIF
-2131 GNTKIGL
+2131 NTKP
-2138 WNATGG
+2138 
-2144 KALETFRKA
+2144 LEIFRKA

-2181 NITAEQIASGKGLR
+2181 GITAEQIASGKGLK

-2208 TYRDTNAFS
+2208 TYRDTNALS
-2217 QTISD
+2217 QTISE
-2222 LGRGSKAGKNKAK
+2222 LGRRSRTEKNKGR

-2331 GHQAYALELPD
+2331 GYQAYALELPD

-2469 SARVPGWD
+2469 SARIPGWD

-2504 VNPAYTSQIQTS
+2504 VNPAYTSQIQNS
-2516 EMEKELLRLYEAT
+2516 AMEKELLRLYEAT

-2550 DLTAQEYVKYAALKG
+2550 DLTAQEYVKYAELKG
-2565 QTSYQLATDLVK
+2565 QRAFQLVTDLVK
-2577 DKKYQTM
+2577 DKKYQAM
-2584 SDQDKAAAVE
+2584 SDQDKVAAVE

-2620 AEAEKKHGI
+2620 EEAEKKHGI
-2629 DQETYVLLKTQ
+2629 DQKTYILLRTQ

>member
-48 SRAKTTRQNQTK
+48 SRAKTTPQKQTK
-60 TDTTAQGSKRKS
+60 AHTTAQGSKRKS

-88 RSPMGEVPRNAVWAE
+88 RSPMGEVPRNAVRAE

-185 PNVEQGGKAA
+185 PNVERGGKAA

-223 AQMGVDVVA
+223 AQTGVDVVA

-313 IKAWAKAATEEGNEE
+313 IKAWAKAAAEEGNEE

-335 RGLQNLVYEKGNP
+335 RSLQNLVYEKGNP
-348 IASVSDENAVLNPM
+348 IVSVSDENAVLNPM

-388 AGRAYNRKLA
+388 AGRAYNRQLA

-425 RTAEQMQEKIS
+425 RTAEQMQEKIN
-436 SGTALTDTD
+436 SGTALTDAD

-483 TARKMV
+483 TARSMT
-489 QGRENGKDPLTEAL
+489 REQ
-503 SGGKRVNQEQL
+503 QE
-514 TQEQMEAWDTHND
+514 TD
-527 VWVDAKDNVYQMDP
+527 
-541 TQHISQR
+541 
-548 TFEGVG
+548 
-554 DRKVNAFQFDHP
+554 
-566 ELQSYYKQAAE
+566 
-577 QLVRDASLSID
+577 
-588 APKTTRVERGTQ
+588 
-600 GKRYI
+600 
-605 HEILDT
+605 
-611 PSLRSA
+611 
-617 MDMGL
+617 
-622 SRNQVIQAAQDLI
+622 SRN
-635 ADNGQENNAAAKR
+635 GQ
-648 LEFVLDDMLTRGYT
+648 
-662 TAEGESF
+662 TAERDESRI
-669 GPNAAYISAKETI
+669 GRDIQDN
-682 PGYQAEQR
+682 
-690 EALPIW
+690 
-696 DMEETAQA
+696 ME
-704 ETAREQD
+704 
-711 VQQRMKRVRRAAGA
+711 RVRRAAGA

-735 AAYTEDTAKTIAP
+735 AAYTEDTAKMIAP

-754 FYRVYNAAM
+754 FYKVYNAALK
-763 NGEQLTGEGAQA
+763 GEQLADTDARSA
-775 AQKLPAH
+775 AVLPAH
-782 LRFAAESAGQQDAL
+782 LRYAAQSAGQQDAL
-796 RAKQAQFFGEKAG
+796 RAKQAKFFGEKAG

-842 AETVADGQANAQ
+842 TETVAEGTANGQYADGA
-854 YGNGVITLALDAK
+854 ITLALDGEN
-867 DPVLTSVVH
+867 PVMTTVTH
-876 EAVHRIRETSPEA
+876 EAVHRLREISPESYSA
-889 YNTLAEFVQQTMT
+889 LADFVR
-902 AEGLDFN
+902 GN
-909 LSERARLYGTEN
+909 LSEETTDLSLQFRKRLN
-921 VSDLTEEMVADAFG
+921 QSDDVNAMTEEMVADAFG
-935 RVLGN
+935 RVLNDGK
-940 EDAVAILVQEHRNVA
+940 AIEQLVQDNRSLAE
-955 QKVMDVLRDI
+955 KVRDVLADI

-976 NLELTAEQRAAFQDL
+976 DLELTAEQKAEFREL
-991 EGRMGEMERL
+991 ESRMGEMERL
-1001 FSDALGKAEAQRA
+1001 FADALGKAALQTETSNGTMSATNNSIQEVGTNGRGKAGSGGLQESSGGESGQAIDGERNKGTGGVRGELSSSSGRYGGVNPTFGTKPVRTWAEGHTVEPARGSVAHAEQQAAVGYGVPSFVVADEAWA
-1014 KTLQGQNSD
+1014 KNKGNTPAFSVGGQIYLRENLPEKNKGMYVPHEVTHVMKQVGYQPYLDFVERTPEMLNMSDTLTRQLLDHTAKHQGL
-1023 ATMGTTRNS
+1023 GTTDADPVRLYDELNATIYGHYSANKMDGLDASLHQVFHDFDAYISELNEIHEQFKAENGKGKKYS
-1032 LKEDL
+1032 LKE
-1037 ENGRARKETRE
+1037 
-1048 DFKRR
+1048 
-1053 SVTEG
+1053 
-1058 YSVYEGKT
+1058 Y
-1066 AAYGYRNVSGR
+1066 
-1077 SAQGNARQVQEEVK
+1077 
-1091 KLGINAEII
+1091 
-1100 DGPLLWNRDGVTGTR
+1100 
-1115 EVKQAVT
+1115 
-1122 VGRSRIFINN
+1122 
-1132 ASTISPRNIAG
+1132 
-1143 HEAFHLW
+1143 
-1150 RSGTGRD
+1150 
-1157 AYIETVEDNLL
+1157 
-1168 FTSEAFREY
+1168 
-1177 QSAVAEAYLGGEA
+1177 
-1190 DLSDP
+1190 
-1195 KQEAILTEEL
+1195 
-1205 FAYISGDIHEGVYD
+1205 
-1219 DFLRPMFRDFDAVK
+1219 
-1233 AAWDE
+1233 
-1238 LVALNS
+1238 
-1244 GTKFSLKTPVEETDK
+1244 
-1259 LLALHNKDEN
+1259 
-1269 SILAAIKLG
+1269 
-1278 GLPMPS
+1278 
-1284 IAIVKARDGHTKY
+1284 
-1297 GPISLVFSKDTIDPQ
+1297 
-1312 LFRANKVYGGDA
+1312 
-1324 WTPTSPR
+1324 
-1331 VDYPVNSKKASQ
+1331 
-1343 LENELHRLAGDTS
+1343 
-1356 VAGGIF
+1356 
-1362 GNSAALRSVG
+1362 
-1372 IDDTSTRSTAELAEK
+1372 TAEEK
-1387 LASTDTVRAA
+1387 K
-1397 YLAEQG
+1397 QH
-1403 KSLEPVK
+1403 
-1410 MDKVWDKFGNDTL
+1410 
-1423 QKVIDRLGVNTLA
+1423 
-1436 EIEASLETGE
+1436 
-1446 SVKDALGENAE
+1446 VKDALAYFGRTFKWAE
-1457 GIRDILRDY
+1457 TGYITTDGKRLDFSGRHDGAPGGYRTVDHRDI
-1466 YREQGEPM
+1466 
-1474 LRRMAVKRHWTD
+1474 
-1486 AEINERRQTRIENSM
+1486 
-1501 DGVSIFTLEDI
+1501 
-1512 VRHAWDMYQDG
+1512 
-1523 GATKGEIDR
+1523 
-1532 MATSDA
+1532 SDA
-1538 LRSAV
+1538 LGLDYGG
-1543 DDHAVEEWIAGK
+1543 DDYSGAMVQFMGEGNIRISPESGGINLSVMPTKAQLDTLSDFISKQRGEVILDLDAPGGDTVSSTEYPRGTHANKV
-1555 LDGLLG
+1555 LG
-1561 EAGIYNGKDPYTP
+1561 D
-1574 SGNLRSFS
+1574 
-1582 QLHYAYTLENIVK
+1582 
-1595 AMKEGQE
+1595 
-1602 ERGGNTWGA
+1602 
-1611 SAKTLQSVATPEY
+1611 
-1624 RSIQEIKADSG
+1624 IKA
-1635 RLGMDE
+1635 
-1641 GAEYEAK
+1641 
-1648 LQAIDDQIGSIITKI
+1648 
-1663 KQGNKAHSDN
+1663 
-1673 SFVESDIIGSILME
+1673 
-1687 TSKGKRTVDAIMRA
+1687 
-1701 FSKEGYKISSQTA
+1701 
-1714 QDIQAVYQAA
+1714 
-1724 AEMPT
+1724 
-1729 GYFEAKPRRAVGFD
+1729 YFEEGKQPQVSEVARFRYSLKEVSPVKPTSDDWRPGATFD
-1743 EVLAAVIP
+1743 EVKAAHPTLFALDADEADTRNPTQISGTVKSYRKIYDALRAENFDGTILDASSGLGYGTRAGREEYGFDVDDIEPFPDAKYQPNYTDYSTLDKTYDVIISNAVLNVMP
-1751 DDSSKKLRDGL
+1751 QDLRDAMVVKIGEML
-1762 EQAGVQMLEYKTG
+1762 NPGGRAFINVRGTDVKNAGSKIAINDDLMEYFISNTGSYQKGFTSKELVSYLKDALGDGFTVEPTRKFGAVSAIVTRDGDTQQYSRKEKAMLEAFRK
-1775 DDADRLAKVNSVE
+1775 E
-1788 GARFSRSDRELLS
+1788 
-1801 DYVKKYGAIP
+1801 YGTIP
-1811 RGEKPSRE
+1811 KGETPSRE
-1819 ITMPKKTGDGKN
+1819 ILLPRKTATDKKV
-1831 LSRTVRTILEAGAT
+1831 SQTVRTILEAGAT
-1845 PEAMV
+1845 PEGMV
-1850 PNIEKLAA
+1850 PTVEDMVAK
-1858 RGDFS
+1858 GDFS

-1878 KIRKVGW
+1878 QIKKVGW
-1885 GQALTEWTAS
+1885 AQALTDWTSAVKS
-1895 MKKGEVSKANTA
+1895 GEVSKANTA

-1914 NAANSG
+1914 NAANSN

-2315 GHGGDDDKKK
+2315 GHGGNDDKKK

-2433 TVLGQVE
+2433 TVLGQAE

-2565 QTSYQLATDLVK
+2565 QSAYQLVTDLVK
-2577 DKKYQTM
+2577 DKKYQAM
-2584 SDQDKAAAVE
+2584 SDQDKAVAVE

-2602 QAKQKVGGYKP
+2602 QAKAKIAGYEP
-2613 ESWIIKA
+2613 ESWIVKA

>member
-21 DKRSALDRLDQI
+21 DKRSALDRLDKI

-48 SRAKTTRQNQTK
+48 SRAKTTPKKQAK
-60 TDTTAQGSKRKS
+60 TDTTARGSKRKS

-77 HKATSGYGQAN
+77 REATSGYGQAN
-88 RSPMGEVPRNAVWAE
+88 RSPMGEVPRNAVRAE
-103 KKAEDQNGEK
+103 KRAEYQDGEK

-155 AEGEFVE
+155 AEGEFVK

-174 AEQEAAREYFQ
+174 EEQEAAREYFQ
-185 PNVEQGGKAA
+185 PNVERGGKAA

-223 AQMGVDVVA
+223 AQTGVDVVA

-313 IKAWAKAATEEGNEE
+313 IKALAKAAKEEGNEE

-388 AGRAYNRKLA
+388 AGQAYNRQLA
-398 NIGSDYQVEPEALV
+398 NIGADYQVEPEALV
-412 KEGLSFPQGTEAR
+412 QEGLSFHQGTEAR
-425 RTAEQMQEKIS
+425 RTAEQMQEKIN
-436 SGTALTDTD
+436 SGTSLTDSD

-489 QGRENGKDPLTEAL
+489 QGRESGKDPLTEAL
-503 SGGKRVNQEQL
+503 SGGNRVNQEQL

-662 TAEGESF
+662 TTEGESF

-696 DMEETAQA
+696 DMEETAQTD
-704 ETAREQD
+704 TAMEQD
-711 VQQRMKRVRRAAGA
+711 VQQRMERVRRAAGA

-763 NGEQLTGEGAQA
+763 KRENLTGEGAQA

-782 LRFAAESAGQQDAL
+782 LRFAAESAGKQDAL
-796 RAKQAQFFGEKAG
+796 RARQARFFGEKAG
-809 LVKDDSWK
+809 LIKDDSWK

-842 AETVADGQANAQ
+842 AETVAEGQANGQ
-854 YGNGVITLALDAK
+854 YVNGTITLALDGEN
-867 DPVLTSVVH
+867 PVMTTVTH
-876 EAVHRIRETSPEA
+876 EAVHRLREMSPEA
-889 YNTLAEFVQQTMT
+889 YSALADFVR
-902 AEGLDFN
+902 GN
-909 LSERARLYGTEN
+909 LSEETTDYALLKREVLNRS
-921 VSDLTEEMVADAFG
+921 SDADAMTEEIVADAFG
-935 RVLGN
+935 RVLNDGK
-940 EDAVAILVQEHRNVA
+940 AIERLVQDNRSLAE
-955 QKVMDVLRDI
+955 KVRDVLADI

-976 NLELTAEQRAAFQDL
+976 NLDLTAEQKAEFREL
-991 EGRMGEMERL
+991 EGRMSEMERL
-1001 FSDALGKAEAQRA
+1001 FRDALGKAEAQNGGKNTAQDGGTAKFSIKEDSNGKVVSDNRGWHWNDLSYRSYRGDSPMSRA
-1014 KTLQGQNSD
+1014 GYAMMADDPHALHAYGDKVVAVRQAELKPIAEFQDKIAENWERDKENGTLPYALETDLGHLSGEEVAAAFDPDDIVDSADAWDNEDMVQWAYEKVFDGIPGVKTSD
-1023 ATMGTTRNS
+1023 GAIVFDEGLLHSIDPESDVLGDELHGETRKESEKKFS
-1032 LKEDL
+1032 LKEDSHGRKL
-1037 ENGRARKETRE
+1037 TEEQQEYFRDSKVRDKDGRLMVMYHGTTKYGEITKFRKGRSGLLGPGIYLTSRKSDAQHYADAEGPGNGTL
-1048 DFKRR
+1048 
-1053 SVTEG
+1053 
-1058 YSVYEGKT
+1058 YEMYANLTNPLVVKQNNPVPEILL
-1066 AAYGYRNVSGR
+1066 AAYGRDSVYKNR
-1077 SAQGNARQVQEEVK
+1077 SAKQSNDTNIITSADIK
-1091 KLGINAEII
+1091 KLQSKGYDGIQWDFGGSTECSVFQPNQIK
-1100 DGPLLWNRDGVTGTR
+1100 NVTNQNPTGDPDIR
-1115 EVKQAVT
+1115 
-1122 VGRSRIFINN
+1122 RSRKEKTMLEEFRKEYG
-1132 ASTISPRNIAG
+1132 TIP
-1143 HEAFHLW
+1143 
-1150 RSGTGRD
+1150 
-1157 AYIETVEDNLL
+1157 
-1168 FTSEAFREY
+1168 
-1177 QSAVAEAYLGGEA
+1177 
-1190 DLSDP
+1190 
-1195 KQEAILTEEL
+1195 
-1205 FAYISGDIHEGVYD
+1205 
-1219 DFLRPMFRDFDAVK
+1219 
-1233 AAWDE
+1233 
-1238 LVALNS
+1238 
-1244 GTKFSLKTPVEETDK
+1244 
-1259 LLALHNKDEN
+1259 
-1269 SILAAIKLG
+1269 
-1278 GLPMPS
+1278 
-1284 IAIVKARDGHTKY
+1284 
-1297 GPISLVFSKDTIDPQ
+1297 
-1312 LFRANKVYGGDA
+1312 
-1324 WTPTSPR
+1324 
-1331 VDYPVNSKKASQ
+1331 
-1343 LENELHRLAGDTS
+1343 
-1356 VAGGIF
+1356 
-1362 GNSAALRSVG
+1362 
-1372 IDDTSTRSTAELAEK
+1372 
-1387 LASTDTVRAA
+1387 
-1397 YLAEQG
+1397 
-1403 KSLEPVK
+1403 
-1410 MDKVWDKFGNDTL
+1410 
-1423 QKVIDRLGVNTLA
+1423 
-1436 EIEASLETGE
+1436 
-1446 SVKDALGENAE
+1446 
-1457 GIRDILRDY
+1457 
-1466 YREQGEPM
+1466 
-1474 LRRMAVKRHWTD
+1474 
-1486 AEINERRQTRIENSM
+1486 
-1501 DGVSIFTLEDI
+1501 
-1512 VRHAWDMYQDG
+1512 
-1523 GATKGEIDR
+1523 KGE
-1532 MATSDA
+1532 T
-1538 LRSAV
+1538 
-1543 DDHAVEEWIAGK
+1543 
-1555 LDGLLG
+1555 
-1561 EAGIYNGKDPYTP
+1561 
-1574 SGNLRSFS
+1574 
-1582 QLHYAYTLENIVK
+1582 
-1595 AMKEGQE
+1595 
-1602 ERGGNTWGA
+1602 
-1611 SAKTLQSVATPEY
+1611 
-1624 RSIQEIKADSG
+1624 
-1635 RLGMDE
+1635 
-1641 GAEYEAK
+1641 
-1648 LQAIDDQIGSIITKI
+1648 
-1663 KQGNKAHSDN
+1663 
-1673 SFVESDIIGSILME
+1673 
-1687 TSKGKRTVDAIMRA
+1687 
-1701 FSKEGYKISSQTA
+1701 
-1714 QDIQAVYQAA
+1714 
-1724 AEMPT
+1724 
-1729 GYFEAKPRRAVGFD
+1729 
-1743 EVLAAVIP
+1743 
-1751 DDSSKKLRDGL
+1751 
-1762 EQAGVQMLEYKTG
+1762 
-1775 DDADRLAKVNSVE
+1775 
-1788 GARFSRSDRELLS
+1788 
-1801 DYVKKYGAIP
+1801 
-1811 RGEKPSRE
+1811 PSRE
-1819 ITMPKKTGDGKN
+1819 ILLPRKTAADRKV
-1831 LSRTVRTILEAGAT
+1831 SQTVRTILEAGAT
-1845 PEAMV
+1845 PEEMV
-1850 PNIEKLAA
+1850 PTVEDMVAK
-1858 RGDFS
+1858 GDFS
-1863 YEAYSDKKAI
+1863 YDAYTDKQAI

-1878 KIRKVGW
+1878 QIKKVGW
-1885 GQALTEWTAS
+1885 AQALTDWTKAVKS
-1895 MKKGEVSKANTA
+1895 GEVSKANTA

-1979 KGPELKIDE
+1979 KGPDLKIDE

-1996 AKDQESRDELLKEIY
+1996 AKDQESRDEILKEIY

-2110 GGKYS
+2110 SGKYS

-2131 GNTKIGL
+2131 GNTRSGL

-2144 KALETFRKA
+2144 RALETFRKA

-2181 NITAEQIASGKGLR
+2181 GITAEQIVSGKGLK

-2208 TYRDTNAFS
+2208 TYRDTNALS

-2222 LGRGSKAGKNKAK
+2222 LGRGTRFGNSGVGKALT
-2235 KAVATIME
+2235 TITE

-2274 LWDVQKGTKTGAE
+2274 LWDVQKGTKTGSE

-2366 ETGGER
+2366 ITDGER

-2396 SLNAVFDAV
+2396 SLNGVFDAV

-2433 TVLGQVE
+2433 TVLGQAE

-2448 TTYTEKNAFLTG
+2448 TTYTEKNSFLTG

-2469 SARVPGWD
+2469 SARIPGWD

-2488 RTEASGNA
+2488 RTESSGNA
-2496 GTRAFNNF
+2496 GTRTFNNF
-2504 VNPAYTSQIQTS
+2504 VNPAYTSQVQNS
-2516 EMEKELLRLYEAT
+2516 AMEKELLRLYEAT

-2550 DLTAQEYVKYAALKG
+2550 DLTAQEYVKYATLKG
-2565 QTSYQLATDLVK
+2565 QSAYQLVTDLVK
-2577 DKKYQTM
+2577 DKKYQAM

-2648 DKDGETISNSKGLQ
+2648 DRDGETIRDSKGLQ

>member
-1 MANVF
+1 
-6 DRLDRIEKNQTQGKR
+6 
-21 DKRSALDRLDQI
+21 
-33 QPVKDTAKKVDADSL
+33 
-48 SRAKTTRQNQTK
+48 
-60 TDTTAQGSKRKS
+60 
-72 FFSYD
+72 
-77 HKATSGYGQAN
+77 
-88 RSPMGEVPRNAVWAE
+88 
-103 KKAEDQNGEK
+103 
-113 FSVGKLAGGMAVK
+113 
-126 GATDFA
+126 
-132 KSISGT
+132 
-138 LSFLE
+138 
-143 GAVTKPLDQLMG
+143 
-155 AEGEFVE
+155 
-162 SGMFHKLNEDIK
+162 
-174 AEQEAAREYFQ
+174 
-185 PNVEQGGKAA
+185 
-195 EIADFLGTTTISAIP
+195 
-210 QGLMAT
+210 MAT

-223 AQMGVDVVA
+223 AQTGVDVVA

-247 LAARSAKDPAFWSSF
+247 LAARSAKDPSFWSSF

-305 MDEAGDMG
+305 MDEAWDMG
-313 IKAWAKAATEEGNEE
+313 MKAWAKAAKEEGNEE
-328 VIQGIIQ
+328 VIQGVIQ

-388 AGRAYNRKLA
+388 AEQAYNRKLA
-398 NIGSDYQVEPEALV
+398 NIGADYQVEPEALV
-412 KEGLSFPQGTEAR
+412 QEGLSFPQGTEAR
-425 RTAEQMQEKIS
+425 RTAEQMQEKIN
-436 SGTALTDTD
+436 SGTSLTDTD

-459 QRQLEWANTPAEE
+459 QRQLEWTNTPAEE

-711 VQQRMKRVRRAAGA
+711 VQQRMERVRRAAGA

-763 NGEQLTGEGAQA
+763 KGEQLTGEGAQA

-782 LRFAAESAGQQDAL
+782 LRYAAQSAGQQDAL
-796 RAKQAQFFGEKAG
+796 RAKQAKFFGEQAG

-842 AETVADGQANAQ
+842 ADTVADGQSNGQ
-854 YGNGVITLALDAK
+854 YVNGTITLALDAN
-867 DPVLTSVVH
+867 DPVLTTVTH
-876 EAVHRIRETSPEA
+876 ETVHRLREMSPEDYSA
-889 YNTLAEFVQQTMT
+889 LADFVR
-902 AEGLDFN
+902 GN
-909 LSERARLYGTEN
+909 LSEETTDFSLQFRERLYQ
-921 VSDLTEEMVADAFG
+921 SDDVNAMTEEMVADAFG
-935 RVLGN
+935 RVLNDGK
-940 EDAVAILVQEHRNVA
+940 AIERLVQDNRSLAE
-955 QKVMDVLRDI
+955 KVRDVLADI

-976 NLELTAEQRAAFQDL
+976 NLELTAEQKAEFRDL
-991 EGRMGEMERL
+991 EGRMSEMERL
-1001 FSDALGKAEAQRA
+1001 FGDALGKAEAQNGGKNTAQDGGTAKFSIKEDSNGKVVSDNRGWHWNDLSYRSYRGDSPMSRA
-1014 KTLQGQNSD
+1014 GYAMMADDPHALHVYGDKVVAVRQADLTPIAELQDKIAENWERDKENGTLPYALETDLGHLSGEEVAAAFDPDDIVDSADAWDNEDMVQWAYEKVFDGIPGVKTSD
-1023 ATMGTTRNS
+1023 GAIVFDEGLLHSIDPESDVLGDELHGETRKESEKKFS
-1032 LKEDL
+1032 LKEDSQVRKL
-1037 ENGRARKETRE
+1037 TDANVAIDRKTESASPVRYSLKTWTASDYVEKREDAAKALSKSLGVSKKKALAYIDDINSIAKTIADDRVRLDYEASPGRSSFVGNTEYGGSIDFSTICAKRRLLTGTFEAIQNQLPNTALTAENILTIRKMMADRGYQVSCGLCYVEGSRANMGQYTKQFLTEYAETNPKYLPNMAEMNTASGQEQVRIHHPEVYEAYEKFMNKLAQRKPKMYQMATEYQGEILNKFKGKKQAESVAEKNKNGGIRFQSFSDFEVIHLIDNMQVIMDMAKVGLAGQAYTKVPNFAWAMGDTGLKINLSLIAKGVDKNGRIILDEVEGMPRRDVEALRKRYSDNVGTILVIFNDDQLKSALNDPFIDFIIPFHRSQWNSAQYEMMGLPANAKDYTMWQNESYIEPVYSKSGKKMRPANYMPNE
-1048 DFKRR
+1048 YWDFNRSGKENAESYLKMCAANNRKPKFSNLLDRNADGSYSLRADGSTDGYWKLLIDFKMYDNDGKGSPQKPVVPNFNMDEAARMMA
-1053 SVTEG
+1053 E
-1058 YSVYEGKT
+1058 YEG
-1066 AAYGYRNVSGR
+1066 
-1077 SAQGNARQVQEEVK
+1077 
-1091 KLGINAEII
+1091 
-1100 DGPLLWNRDGVTGTR
+1100 
-1115 EVKQAVT
+1115 
-1122 VGRSRIFINN
+1122 
-1132 ASTISPRNIAG
+1132 G
-1143 HEAFHLW
+1143 HEKFP
-1150 RSGTGRD
+1150 
-1157 AYIETVEDNLL
+1157 
-1168 FTSEAFREY
+1168 
-1177 QSAVAEAYLGGEA
+1177 VANDVVA
-1190 DLSDP
+1190 DFVAQYKKENPDIRYSLKPVPPVRP
-1195 KQEAILTEEL
+1195 KSKDWKPGAT
-1205 FAYISGDIHEGVYD
+1205 
-1219 DFLRPMFRDFDAVK
+1219 FDAVK
-1233 AAWDE
+1233 AAHPTLFALDADEADTRNPTQITGTVKSYRKIYDALQAENFNGTILDASSGLGYGTRAGREEYGFDVDDIEPFPDAKYQPNYTDYSTLNKTYDVIISNAVLNVMPQDLRDAMVVKIGEMLNPGGRAFINVRGTDVKNAGSKVAINDDLMEYFISNTGSYQKGFTSKE
-1238 LVALNS
+1238 LVS
-1244 GTKFSLKTPVEETDK
+1244 
-1259 LLALHNKDEN
+1259 
-1269 SILAAIKLG
+1269 
-1278 GLPMPS
+1278 
-1284 IAIVKARDGHTKY
+1284 
-1297 GPISLVFSKDTIDPQ
+1297 
-1312 LFRANKVYGGDA
+1312 
-1324 WTPTSPR
+1324 
-1331 VDYPVNSKKASQ
+1331 
-1343 LENELHRLAGDTS
+1343 
-1356 VAGGIF
+1356 
-1362 GNSAALRSVG
+1362 
-1372 IDDTSTRSTAELAEK
+1372 
-1387 LASTDTVRAA
+1387 
-1397 YLAEQG
+1397 YL
-1403 KSLEPVK
+1403 
-1410 MDKVWDKFGNDTL
+1410 
-1423 QKVIDRLGVNTLA
+1423 
-1436 EIEASLETGE
+1436 
-1446 SVKDALGENAE
+1446 KDALGDGFTVEPTRKFGAVSA
-1457 GIRDILRDY
+1457 IVTRDGDRL
-1466 YREQGEPM
+1466 
-1474 LRRMAVKRHWTD
+1474 
-1486 AEINERRQTRIENSM
+1486 SM
-1501 DGVSIFTLEDI
+1501 D
-1512 VRHAWDMYQDG
+1512 
-1523 GATKGEIDR
+1523 
-1532 MATSDA
+1532 
-1538 LRSAV
+1538 
-1543 DDHAVEEWIAGK
+1543 
-1555 LDGLLG
+1555 
-1561 EAGIYNGKDPYTP
+1561 
-1574 SGNLRSFS
+1574 
-1582 QLHYAYTLENIVK
+1582 
-1595 AMKEGQE
+1595 
-1602 ERGGNTWGA
+1602 
-1611 SAKTLQSVATPEY
+1611 
-1624 RSIQEIKADSG
+1624 
-1635 RLGMDE
+1635 
-1641 GAEYEAK
+1641 
-1648 LQAIDDQIGSIITKI
+1648 
-1663 KQGNKAHSDN
+1663 
-1673 SFVESDIIGSILME
+1673 
-1687 TSKGKRTVDAIMRA
+1687 
-1701 FSKEGYKISSQTA
+1701 
-1714 QDIQAVYQAA
+1714 
-1724 AEMPT
+1724 
-1729 GYFEAKPRRAVGFD
+1729 
-1743 EVLAAVIP
+1743 
-1751 DDSSKKLRDGL
+1751 
-1762 EQAGVQMLEYKTG
+1762 
-1775 DDADRLAKVNSVE
+1775 VNE
-1788 GARFSRSDRELLS
+1788 KFSRRDRELLS

-1811 RGEKPSRE
+1811 KGETPSRE
-1819 ITMPKKTGDGKN
+1819 ILLPRKTAADKKV
-1831 LSRTVRTILEAGAT
+1831 SQTVRTILEAGAT
-1845 PEAMV
+1845 PEGMV
-1850 PNIEKLAA
+1850 PTVEDMVAK
-1858 RGDFS
+1858 GDFS

-1878 KIRKVGW
+1878 QIKKVGW
-1885 GQALTEWTAS
+1885 AQALTDWTKAVKS
-1895 MKKGEVSKANTA
+1895 GEVSKANTA

-1920 DTKTALTVL
+1920 DIKTALTVL
-1929 NQMVEHQRSAAQAL
+1929 DQMVEHQRSAAQAL

-2110 GGKYS
+2110 SGKYS
-2115 EFANAN
+2115 EFSNAN

-2181 NITAEQIASGKGLR
+2181 GITAEQIASGKGLK

-2208 TYRDTNAFS
+2208 TYRDTNALS
-2217 QTISD
+2217 QTISE
-2222 LGRGSKAGKNKAK
+2222 LGRGTRFGNSGVGKALT
-2235 KAVATIME
+2235 TITE

-2331 GHQAYALELPD
+2331 GHQAYAMELPD
-2342 GRSVTLDWLAPEAL
+2342 GRSITLDWLAPEAL

-2366 ETGGER
+2366 ITDGER
-2372 ATLSDWMTST
+2372 ATLSDWMTAT

-2433 TVLGQVE
+2433 TVLGQAE

-2469 SARVPGWD
+2469 SAKIPGWD

-2504 VNPAYTSQIQTS
+2504 VNPAYTSHIQTS
-2516 EMEKELLRLYEAT
+2516 AMEKELLRLYEAT

-2538 AEKYFTV
+2538 AEKFFTV

-2550 DLTAQEYVKYAALKG
+2550 DLTAQEYVKYAEMKG
-2565 QTSYQLATDLVK
+2565 QSAYKLVTDLVK
-2577 DKKYQTM
+2577 DKKYQAM